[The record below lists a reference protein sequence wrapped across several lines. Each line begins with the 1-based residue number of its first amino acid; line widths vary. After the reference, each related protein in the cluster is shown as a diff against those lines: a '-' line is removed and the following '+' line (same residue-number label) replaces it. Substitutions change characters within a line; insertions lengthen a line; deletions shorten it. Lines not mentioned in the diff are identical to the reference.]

1 MLKEYL
7 ESIKDLTPESNEL
20 THRTFL
26 QILLIS
32 LKDDFN
38 TEFKIE
44 HEPKKDKQGG
54 QPDFRVSYQGLNI
67 GYIENKRVGTDL
79 IQLLKSDQILKYLE
93 LNPNLML
100 TDYLN
105 FVWVGKDENNA
116 PLIKK
121 EISVSS
127 LDELSK
133 PLKPNPQTECD
144 LVELFKSFFNYE
156 AAPIT
161 NAKDFATHLSAPTK
175 YLKDALIQYQEKAQV
190 SSIFNNFKEYLY
202 EELSFEDFSDALAQ
216 TLTYS
221 LFLAKLNHPFEKIN
235 LDNVRS
241 SIPENFAVIREMA
254 DFLKKL
260 DAIKEI
266 QWLLDEILSLI
277 NHVNM
282 DSIIKDLNDDKDP
295 YLHFYE
301 TFLSAYDPK
310 LREKK
315 GVYYTPDSVVKFI
328 INALDSL
335 LKTHFKDAPLGLK
348 SALDNENIK
357 LLDFATGTGTFLL
370 EAFRKALETR
380 KTSDGGT
387 STKEDK
393 YQNLLKQFYGF
404 EYLIAPYAIAHLNLS
419 QAFKE
424 EFKKPLKE
432 NDALQII
439 LTNTLIQPSE
449 IAADRGLQPIFEKEL
464 KSAQEIKKDE
474 KILIIT
480 GNPPYSG
487 ASSNE
492 GLFEWE
498 VRATYGIEPEFQTIE
513 IERNVKLTD
522 KIKKLLKNI
531 QTQNE
536 GDKSV
541 KNTNKDALKN
551 LKKLHSKY
559 KLQKEKNPK
568 WLLDDYVKFMRFAQN
583 KIESLG
589 HGLFGFISNNA
600 FLDNPTFRGLRR
612 SLLECYDELYI
623 LNLHGNARKKEETPQ
638 GAKDENVF
646 NIMQG
651 VSINLFVKKAQATKQ
666 KILQKIYYYDVYG
679 ERAEKY
685 DFLAQNDLNSIEWL
699 ELAPREP
706 FYLLIPQKTS
716 LLDEYEQGFSVQDM
730 FQVGSTGIC
739 SQRDHVV
746 FHKDKESLLKLLK
759 DFSTLEPSEL
769 RRIYNIKK
777 DGRDWRLEYAIKDV
791 KANANNLEEY
801 IVSCQ
806 YRPFDFY
813 YTYYTGKSKS
823 FIAYPRG
830 EVFKHMLPPP
840 TNPKTPNQTCKNV
853 ALNIARQSKMH
864 GEWRYVMAHKELV
877 DINLIASAGSMG
889 VGYNYPICQFNNP
902 NYTENFTPEFRSFI
916 DKHYNHSFEPLEV
929 LGYIYALLY
938 SPNYRK
944 RYEEFLKADYP
955 KILFTNNKDLFRVL
969 SLLGIEL
976 IGLHVLNQES
986 LNHSFEKLKDA
997 TIGGSYYKEAHE
1009 RNPIIKK
1016 PSYNEPEQRLYI
1028 NHSAY
1033 FRGVSEEIYNY
1044 MIGGYGVLDKYLKSH
1059 KNESCN
1065 FDHVSNIIKVIARTI
1080 EIQKT
1085 LGFLTSDLPH
1095 LKGNDSQALMQEI
1108 LQNPP
1113 PPPHLIPI
1121 SPLSYRAKPK
1131 PSEILTLMPHSSAK
1145 KQAITISI
1153 AEAEVQPSLYSVLP
1167 NLALICDR
1175 GSKVSPISN
1184 VFVTNMLC
1192 DLHVNGS
1199 GSYAFLLYRLE

>member
-7 ESIKDLTPESNEL
+7 EGIKDITPESNEL
-20 THRTFL
+20 THRLFL
-26 QILLIS
+26 HNLLKN

-38 TEFKIE
+38 KEFKIE
-44 HEPKKDKQGG
+44 HEPNRDKQGG
-54 QPDFRVSYQGLNI
+54 QPDFRISYQGLNI

-79 IQLLKSDQILKYLE
+79 RKIVESEKSKQILKYLE

-105 FVWVGKDENNA
+105 FMWVGKDEENK
-116 PLIKK
+116 PLIKR
-121 EISVSS
+121 EISVAS

-133 PLKPNPQTECD
+133 PLKPNPQTERD
-144 LVELFKSFFNYE
+144 LIELFRGFFNHE
-156 AAPIT
+156 VAPIT

-175 YLKDALIQYQEKAQV
+175 YLKDALIVYQKDTHV

-202 EELSFEDFSDALAQ
+202 EELSFEDFSDAFAQ

-221 LFLAKLNHPFEKIN
+221 LFIAKLNHPFEKIN

-266 QWLLDEILSLI
+266 QWLLNEILSLI
-277 NHVNM
+277 NHVDM
-282 DSIIKDLNDDKDP
+282 DSILKDLNDDKDP

-370 EAFRKALETR
+370 EAFRKALETK
-380 KTSDGGT
+380 KTIDGGI

-432 NDALQII
+432 NGALKII

-449 IAADRGLQPIFEKEL
+449 IAAYRGLSPIFEKEL
-464 KSAQEIKKDE
+464 SNAQEIKKNE

-498 VRATYGIEPEFQTIE
+498 VKATYGIEPEFQE
-513 IERNVKLTD
+513 IETKKNIKLTD
-522 KIKKLLKNI
+522 EIQTLLNNI
-531 QTQNE
+531 QKQKE
-536 GDKSV
+536 SGS
-541 KNTNKDALKN
+541 KNALKE
-551 LKKLHSKY
+551 LKSLHSKY
-559 KLQKEKNPK
+559 KLDEKNPK

-666 KILQKIYYYDVYG
+666 KICYYDVYG

-685 DFLAQNDLNSIEWL
+685 AFLAQNDLNSIEWL

-706 FYLLIPQKTS
+706 FYLLIPQETP
-716 LLDEYEQGFSVQDM
+716 LLEEYEQGFSVQEM
-730 FQVGSTGIC
+730 FQISSVGIATG
-739 SQRDHVV
+739 
-746 FHKDKESLLKLLK
+746 KDRIFIANNTESLKEQVLKYCNEFNEQCVK
-759 DFSTLEPSEL
+759 D
-769 RRIYNIKK
+769 IH
-777 DGRDWRLEYAIKDV
+777 
-791 KANANNLEEY
+791 
-801 IVSCQ
+801 
-806 YRPFDFY
+806 YRPFDIRKVY
-813 YTYYTGKSKS
+813 YDTKKLERARENT
-823 FIAYPRG
+823 
-830 EVFKHMLPPP
+830 FKHMLPPP
-840 TNPKTPNQTCKNV
+840 QQTLK
-853 ALNIARQSKMH
+853 H
-864 GEWRYVMAHKELV
+864 
-877 DINLIASAGSMG
+877 
-889 VGYNYPICQFNNP
+889 PI
-902 NYTENFTPEFRSFI
+902 
-916 DKHYNHSFEPLEV
+916 K
-929 LGYIYALLY
+929 
-938 SPNYRK
+938 
-944 RYEEFLKADYP
+944 
-955 KILFTNNKDLFRVL
+955 
-969 SLLGIEL
+969 
-976 IGLHVLNQES
+976 
-986 LNHSFEKLKDA
+986 
-997 TIGGSYYKEAHE
+997 
-1009 RNPIIKK
+1009 
-1016 PSYNEPEQRLYI
+1016 
-1028 NHSAY
+1028 
-1033 FRGVSEEIYNY
+1033 
-1044 MIGGYGVLDKYLKSH
+1044 
-1059 KNESCN
+1059 
-1065 FDHVSNIIKVIARTI
+1065 
-1080 EIQKT
+1080 
-1085 LGFLTSDLPH
+1085 
-1095 LKGNDSQALMQEI
+1095 
-1108 LQNPP
+1108 
-1113 PPPHLIPI
+1113 
-1121 SPLSYRAKPK
+1121 RAK
-1131 PSEILTLMPHSSAK
+1131 
-1145 KQAITISI
+1145 IS
-1153 AEAEVQPSLYSVLP
+1153 
-1167 NLALICDR
+1167 R
-1175 GSKVSPISN
+1175 
-1184 VFVTNMLC
+1184 
-1192 DLHVNGS
+1192 
-1199 GSYAFLLYRLE
+1199 

>member
-7 ESIKDLTPESNEL
+7 ESIKDITPEKNEL
-20 THRTFL
+20 THRLFL
-26 QILLIS
+26 HNLLDG
-32 LKDDFN
+32 LKDHFN
-38 TEFKIE
+38 KEFKIE
-44 HEPKKDKQGG
+44 HEPKRDQAS
-54 QPDFRVSYQGLNI
+54 QPDFRVSFQGLNI

-79 IQLLKSDQILKYLE
+79 RKIVESEKSDQILKYLE

-105 FVWVGKDENNA
+105 FMWVGKDENNA

-121 EISVSS
+121 EISVAS

-133 PLKPNPQTECD
+133 PQPKPQTERD
-144 LVELFKSFFNYE
+144 LIELFKSFFNYE

-175 YLKDALIQYQEKAQV
+175 YLKDALITYQKDDQV

-202 EELSFEDFSDALAQ
+202 EELSFEDFSDAFAQ

-241 SIPENFAVIREMA
+241 SIPKNFAVIREMA

-260 DAIKEI
+260 DEIKEI
-266 QWLLDEILSLI
+266 QWLLNEILSLI
-277 NHVNM
+277 NHVDM
-282 DSIIKDLNDDKDP
+282 GSIIKDLNDDKDP

-310 LREKK
+310 LRESK

-449 IAADRGLQPIFEKEL
+449 IVAYRGLSPIFEKEL
-464 KSAQEIKKDE
+464 SNAQEIKKNE

-498 VRATYGIEPEFQTIE
+498 VKATYGIEPEFQTIE
-513 IERNVKLTD
+513 IEKNVKLTD
-522 KIKKLLKNI
+522 KIKTLLNNI
-531 QTQNE
+531 QTQKESGSQN
-536 GDKSV
+536 
-541 KNTNKDALKN
+541 ALKK

-583 KIESLG
+583 KIKSLG

-646 NIMQG
+646 NIKQG
-651 VSINLFVKKAQATKQ
+651 VSINLFVKKAQTTKQ
-666 KILQKIYYYDVYG
+666 KIHYYDVYG
-679 ERAEKY
+679 QRAEKY
-685 DFLAQNDLNSIEWL
+685 AFLAQNDLNSIEWL
-699 ELAPREP
+699 EIAPRAP
-706 FYLLIPQKTS
+706 FYLLLPLKTP

-769 RRIYNIKK
+769 RRKYNIKK

-840 TNPKTPNQTCKNV
+840 PPN
-853 ALNIARQSKMH
+853 
-864 GEWRYVMAHKELV
+864 
-877 DINLIASAGSMG
+877 
-889 VGYNYPICQFNNP
+889 
-902 NYTENFTPEFRSFI
+902 
-916 DKHYNHSFEPLEV
+916 
-929 LGYIYALLY
+929 
-938 SPNYRK
+938 
-944 RYEEFLKADYP
+944 
-955 KILFTNNKDLFRVL
+955 
-969 SLLGIEL
+969 
-976 IGLHVLNQES
+976 
-986 LNHSFEKLKDA
+986 
-997 TIGGSYYKEAHE
+997 
-1009 RNPIIKK
+1009 K
-1016 PSYNEPEQRLYI
+1016 P
-1028 NHSAY
+1028 
-1033 FRGVSEEIYNY
+1033 
-1044 MIGGYGVLDKYLKSH
+1044 
-1059 KNESCN
+1059 
-1065 FDHVSNIIKVIARTI
+1065 
-1080 EIQKT
+1080 
-1085 LGFLTSDLPH
+1085 
-1095 LKGNDSQALMQEI
+1095 
-1108 LQNPP
+1108 
-1113 PPPHLIPI
+1113 
-1121 SPLSYRAKPK
+1121 
-1131 PSEILTLMPHSSAK
+1131 
-1145 KQAITISI
+1145 
-1153 AEAEVQPSLYSVLP
+1153 
-1167 NLALICDR
+1167 
-1175 GSKVSPISN
+1175 
-1184 VFVTNMLC
+1184 
-1192 DLHVNGS
+1192 
-1199 GSYAFLLYRLE
+1199 

>member
-7 ESIKDLTPESNEL
+7 ESIKDLTPEKNEL
-20 THRTFL
+20 THRAFL
-26 QILLIS
+26 QILLTS
-32 LKDDFN
+32 LKENFN

-44 HEPKKDKQGG
+44 HEPNRDKQGG

-67 GYIENKRVGTDL
+67 GYIENKKVGTDL
-79 IQLLKSDQILKYLE
+79 SQLLKSDQILKYLE

-105 FVWVGKDENNA
+105 FVWVGKDEENK
-116 PLIKK
+116 PLIKR
-121 EISVSS
+121 EISIAS

-133 PLKPNPQTECD
+133 PLKPNPQTERD
-144 LVELFKSFFNYE
+144 LIELFKSFFNYE
-156 AAPIT
+156 AVPIT

-175 YLKDALIQYQEKAQV
+175 YLKDALIQYQKDTQV
-190 SSIFNNFKEYLY
+190 SSIFKNFKEYLY
-202 EELSFEDFSDALAQ
+202 EELSFEDFSDAFAQ

-221 LFLAKLNHPFEKIN
+221 LFIAKLNHPFEKIN

-241 SIPENFAVIREMA
+241 SIPKNFAVIREMA

-260 DAIKEI
+260 DEIKEI
-266 QWLLDEILSLI
+266 QWLLNEILSSI
-277 NHVNM
+277 NHVDM

-449 IAADRGLQPIFEKEL
+449 IVAYRGLQPIFEKEL

-498 VRATYGIEPEFQTIE
+498 VKATYGIEPEFQTIE
-513 IERNVKLTD
+513 IEKNVKLTD
-522 KIKKLLKNI
+522 KIQKLLNNI
-531 QTQNE
+531 QTQKE

-551 LKKLHSKY
+551 LKSLHSKY
-559 KLQKEKNPK
+559 KLQEEKNPK

-583 KIESLG
+583 KIKSLG

-651 VSINLFVKKAQATKQ
+651 VSINLFVKKAQTTKQ
-666 KILQKIYYYDVYG
+666 KIHYYDVYG
-679 ERAEKY
+679 QRAEKY
-685 DFLAQNDLNSIEWL
+685 AFLAQNDLNSINWL
-699 ELAPREP
+699 ELAPRAP
-706 FYLLIPQKTS
+706 FYLLLPLKTP
-716 LLDEYEQGFSVQDM
+716 LLEEYEQGFSVQEM
-730 FQVGSTGIC
+730 FQVGGTGIC
-739 SQRDHVV
+739 SKRDHVV
-746 FHKDKESLLKLLK
+746 FHKDKESLLKLLE

-769 RRIYNIKK
+769 RRKYDIG
-777 DGRDWRLEYAIKDV
+777 DDSRDWRLNNAIKEV
-791 KANANNLEEY
+791 KTNIKRLEEY

-806 YRPFDFY
+806 YRPFDY
-813 YTYYTGKSKS
+813 RWTYYTPNSRT
-823 FIAYPRG
+823 FLAYPVYD
-830 EVFKHMLPPP
+830 VFKHMLPPP
-840 TNPKTPNQTCKNV
+840 PPN
-853 ALNIARQSKMH
+853 
-864 GEWRYVMAHKELV
+864 
-877 DINLIASAGSMG
+877 
-889 VGYNYPICQFNNP
+889 
-902 NYTENFTPEFRSFI
+902 
-916 DKHYNHSFEPLEV
+916 
-929 LGYIYALLY
+929 
-938 SPNYRK
+938 
-944 RYEEFLKADYP
+944 
-955 KILFTNNKDLFRVL
+955 
-969 SLLGIEL
+969 
-976 IGLHVLNQES
+976 
-986 LNHSFEKLKDA
+986 
-997 TIGGSYYKEAHE
+997 
-1009 RNPIIKK
+1009 K
-1016 PSYNEPEQRLYI
+1016 P
-1028 NHSAY
+1028 
-1033 FRGVSEEIYNY
+1033 
-1044 MIGGYGVLDKYLKSH
+1044 
-1059 KNESCN
+1059 
-1065 FDHVSNIIKVIARTI
+1065 
-1080 EIQKT
+1080 
-1085 LGFLTSDLPH
+1085 
-1095 LKGNDSQALMQEI
+1095 
-1108 LQNPP
+1108 
-1113 PPPHLIPI
+1113 
-1121 SPLSYRAKPK
+1121 
-1131 PSEILTLMPHSSAK
+1131 
-1145 KQAITISI
+1145 
-1153 AEAEVQPSLYSVLP
+1153 
-1167 NLALICDR
+1167 
-1175 GSKVSPISN
+1175 
-1184 VFVTNMLC
+1184 
-1192 DLHVNGS
+1192 
-1199 GSYAFLLYRLE
+1199 

>member
-7 ESIKDLTPESNEL
+7 EDIKDLTFESNEL
-20 THRTFL
+20 THRLFL
-26 QILLIS
+26 HNLLDG
-32 LKDDFN
+32 LKKNFN
-38 TEFKIE
+38 KEFKIE
-44 HEPKKDKQGG
+44 HEPERKQGS
-54 QPDFRVSYQGLNI
+54 QPDFRVSFQGLNI
-67 GYIENKRVGTDL
+67 GYIENKRVGTNL
-79 IQLLKSDQILKYLE
+79 SQLLKSDQILKYLE

-105 FVWVGKDENNA
+105 FVWVGKDEENK
-116 PLIKK
+116 PLIKR
-121 EISVSS
+121 EISIASP
-127 LDELSK
+127 DELSK
-133 PLKPNPQTECD
+133 PIKPNPQTERD
-144 LVELFKSFFNYE
+144 LIEFFKGFFNYE
-156 AAPIT
+156 PAPIT

-175 YLKDALIQYQEKAQV
+175 YLKDALITYQQEDQV
-190 SSIFNNFKEYLY
+190 SSIFKNFKEYLY

-241 SIPENFAVIREMA
+241 SIPKNFAVIREMA

-260 DAIKEI
+260 DEIKEI
-266 QWLLDEILSLI
+266 QWLLNEILSSI
-277 NHVNM
+277 NHVDM
-282 DSIIKDLNDDKDP
+282 DSILKDLNDDKDP

-310 LREKK
+310 LRESK

-474 KILIIT
+474 NILIIT

-487 ASSNE
+487 ASENK

-498 VRATYGIEPEFQTIE
+498 VKATYGIEPEFQTIE
-513 IERNVKLTD
+513 IEKNVKLAD
-522 KIKKLLKNI
+522 KIQTLLKNL
-531 QTQNE
+531 QTQKE
-536 GDKSV
+536 SDSK
-541 KNTNKDALKN
+541 KALKS
-551 LKKLHSKY
+551 LKQLHSKY
-559 KLQKEKNPK
+559 KLQNEKNPK

-583 KIESLG
+583 KIKSLG

-646 NIMQG
+646 SIMQG
-651 VSINLFVKKAQATKQ
+651 VSINLFVKKAQTTKQ
-666 KILQKIYYYDVYG
+666 KIHYYDVYG
-679 ERAEKY
+679 QRAEKY
-685 DFLAQNDLNSIEWL
+685 AFLAQNDLNSIEWL
-699 ELAPREP
+699 EIAPRAP
-706 FYLLIPQKTS
+706 FYLLLPLKTP

-730 FQVGSTGIC
+730 FQISSVGIVT
-739 SQRDHVV
+739 
-746 FHKDKESLLKLLK
+746 
-759 DFSTLEPSEL
+759 
-769 RRIYNIKK
+769 
-777 DGRDWRLEYAIKDV
+777 GRDRIFIANNTGSLKEQVLRYCNEFNEQCIKD
-791 KANANNLEEY
+791 
-801 IVSCQ
+801 IH
-806 YRPFDFY
+806 YRPFDIRKVY
-813 YTYYTGKSKS
+813 YDTKKLERARENT
-823 FIAYPRG
+823 
-830 EVFKHMLPPP
+830 FKHMLPPPP
-840 TNPKTPNQTCKNV
+840 TNPKTPNQTRKNV

-889 VGYNYPICQFNNP
+889 VGYNYPLYQFNNP

-916 DKHYNHSFEPLEV
+916 DKHYSHHFEPLEV

-944 RYEEFLKADYP
+944 RYEDFLKADYP
-955 KILFTNNKDLFRVL
+955 KILFTKNKDLFRVL

-976 IGLHVLNQES
+976 IGLHVLNKES

-997 TIGGSYYKEAHE
+997 TIGESYYKEAHD
-1009 RNPIIKK
+1009 RNPIISKK
-1016 PSYNEPEQRLYI
+1016 PFYNEPEQRLYI

-1033 FRGVSEEIYNY
+1033 FRGVSEEIYHY
-1044 MIGGYGVLDKYLKSH
+1044 MIGGYSVLDKYLKSH
-1059 KNESCN
+1059 KDESCD
-1065 FDHVSNIIKVIARTI
+1065 FDHVSNIIKVIACTI

-1113 PPPHLIPI
+1113 PPPI
-1121 SPLSYRAKPK
+1121 
-1131 PSEILTLMPHSSAK
+1131 
-1145 KQAITISI
+1145 
-1153 AEAEVQPSLYSVLP
+1153 
-1167 NLALICDR
+1167 
-1175 GSKVSPISN
+1175 
-1184 VFVTNMLC
+1184 
-1192 DLHVNGS
+1192 
-1199 GSYAFLLYRLE
+1199 

>member
-7 ESIKDLTPESNEL
+7 ESIKDLTPEKNEL
-20 THRTFL
+20 THRLFL
-26 QILLIS
+26 HNLLDK
-32 LKDDFN
+32 LKNHFN
-38 TEFKIE
+38 KEFKIE
-44 HEPKKDKQGG
+44 HEPKRDQGS
-54 QPDFRVSYQGLNI
+54 QPDFRVSFQGLNI
-67 GYIENKRVGTDL
+67 GYIENKKAGTDL
-79 IQLLKSDQILKYLE
+79 RKIVESEKSVQILKYLE

-105 FVWVGKDENNA
+105 FMWVGKDENNA

-121 EISVSS
+121 EISVAS

-133 PLKPNPQTECD
+133 PLKPNPQTERD
-144 LVELFKSFFNYE
+144 LIEFFKGFFNYE

-161 NAKDFATHLSAPTK
+161 NAKDFATHLSTPTK
-175 YLKDALIQYQEKAQV
+175 YLKDALIIYQQEDQV
-190 SSIFNNFKEYLY
+190 SSIFKNFKEYLY
-202 EELSFEDFSDALAQ
+202 EELSFEDFSDAFAQ

-241 SIPENFAVIREMA
+241 SIPKNFAVIREMA

-266 QWLLDEILSLI
+266 QWLLNEILSLI
-277 NHVNM
+277 NHVDM
-282 DSIIKDLNDDKDP
+282 DSILKDLNDDKDP

-348 SALDNENIK
+348 SALDNKNIK

-449 IAADRGLQPIFEKEL
+449 IVAYRGLNPIFEKEL

-474 KILIIT
+474 NILIIT

-498 VRATYGIEPEFQTIE
+498 VKATYGIEPEFQTIE
-513 IERNVKLTD
+513 IERNSKLAD
-522 KIKKLLKNI
+522 KIQTLLNSVQIQKQSGSKNALKELKN
-531 QTQNE
+531 
-536 GDKSV
+536 
-541 KNTNKDALKN
+541 
-551 LKKLHSKY
+551 LHSKY
-559 KLQKEKNPK
+559 KLQNEKNPK

-583 KIESLG
+583 KIKSLG

-623 LNLHGNARKKEETPQ
+623 LNLHGNARKKEKTPQ

-651 VSINLFVKKAQATKQ
+651 VSINLFVKKVQTTKP
-666 KILQKIYYYDVYG
+666 KIYYYDVYG

-685 DFLAQNDLNSIEWL
+685 AFLAQNDLDSIEWL

-706 FYLLIPQKTS
+706 FYLLLPLKTP
-716 LLDEYEQGFSVQDM
+716 LLEEYEQGFSVKDM
-730 FQVGSTGIC
+730 FQISSVGIVTG
-739 SQRDHVV
+739 RDHVI

-769 RRIYNIKK
+769 RRIYKIKK
-777 DGRDWRLEYAIKDV
+777 DSRDWRLEYAIKDI
-791 KANANNLEEY
+791 KANADNLEKY

-823 FIAYPRG
+823 FIAYPRD
-830 EVFKHMLPPP
+830 EVFKHML
-840 TNPKTPNQTCKNV
+840 
-853 ALNIARQSKMH
+853 
-864 GEWRYVMAHKELV
+864 
-877 DINLIASAGSMG
+877 
-889 VGYNYPICQFNNP
+889 
-902 NYTENFTPEFRSFI
+902 
-916 DKHYNHSFEPLEV
+916 
-929 LGYIYALLY
+929 
-938 SPNYRK
+938 
-944 RYEEFLKADYP
+944 
-955 KILFTNNKDLFRVL
+955 
-969 SLLGIEL
+969 
-976 IGLHVLNQES
+976 
-986 LNHSFEKLKDA
+986 
-997 TIGGSYYKEAHE
+997 
-1009 RNPIIKK
+1009 
-1016 PSYNEPEQRLYI
+1016 
-1028 NHSAY
+1028 
-1033 FRGVSEEIYNY
+1033 
-1044 MIGGYGVLDKYLKSH
+1044 
-1059 KNESCN
+1059 
-1065 FDHVSNIIKVIARTI
+1065 
-1080 EIQKT
+1080 
-1085 LGFLTSDLPH
+1085 
-1095 LKGNDSQALMQEI
+1095 
-1108 LQNPP
+1108 
-1113 PPPHLIPI
+1113 
-1121 SPLSYRAKPK
+1121 
-1131 PSEILTLMPHSSAK
+1131 
-1145 KQAITISI
+1145 
-1153 AEAEVQPSLYSVLP
+1153 
-1167 NLALICDR
+1167 
-1175 GSKVSPISN
+1175 
-1184 VFVTNMLC
+1184 
-1192 DLHVNGS
+1192 
-1199 GSYAFLLYRLE
+1199 

>member
-7 ESIKDLTPESNEL
+7 ESIKDLTPEKNEH
-20 THRTFL
+20 THRAFL
-26 QILLIS
+26 ENLLIS
-32 LKDDFN
+32 LKENFN
-38 TEFKIE
+38 KEFKIE
-44 HEPKKDKQGG
+44 HEPKRDKRGG
-54 QPDFRVSYQGLNI
+54 QPDFRISYQGLNI

-79 IQLLKSDQILKYLE
+79 RKIVESEKSKQILKYLE

-105 FVWVGKDENNA
+105 FVWVGKDENNE
-116 PLIKK
+116 PLIKR
-121 EISVSS
+121 EISIAS

-133 PLKPNPQTECD
+133 PLKPNPQTERD
-144 LVELFKSFFNYE
+144 LIELFKSFFNYE

-175 YLKDALIQYQEKAQV
+175 YLKDALIQYQKDTQV
-190 SSIFNNFKEYLY
+190 SSIFKNFKEYLY
-202 EELSFEDFSDALAQ
+202 EELSFEDFSDAFAQ

-241 SIPENFAVIREMA
+241 SIPKNFAVIREMA

-266 QWLLDEILSLI
+266 QWLLNEILSLI
-277 NHVNM
+277 NHVDM

-310 LREKK
+310 LRESK

-370 EAFRKALETR
+370 EAFRKVLETR

-449 IAADRGLQPIFEKEL
+449 IAADRGLSPIFEKEL
-464 KSAQEIKKDE
+464 SNAQKIKKDE

-498 VRATYGIEPEFQTIE
+498 VKATYGIEPEFQTIE
-513 IERNVKLTD
+513 TKKNVKLTD
-522 KIKKLLKNI
+522 EIQTLLDNIQKQKESGSKNALKELKN
-531 QTQNE
+531 
-536 GDKSV
+536 
-541 KNTNKDALKN
+541 
-551 LKKLHSKY
+551 LHSKY

-589 HGLFGFISNNA
+589 HGIFGFISNNA
-600 FLDNPTFRGLRR
+600 FLDNPTFRGLRH

-666 KILQKIYYYDVYG
+666 KIHYHDVYG

-685 DFLAQNDLNSIEWL
+685 AFLAQNDLNSIEWL
-699 ELAPREP
+699 EIAPREP
-706 FYLLIPQKTS
+706 FYLLIPQETP
-716 LLDEYEQGFSVQDM
+716 LLDEYEQGFSVQHM
-730 FQVGSTGIC
+730 FQVGGTGIC
-739 SQRDHVV
+739 SKRDHVV

-769 RRIYNIKK
+769 RGIY
-777 DGRDWRLEYAIKDV
+777 DIKDTEGWKLGRAIENV
-791 KANANNLEEY
+791 KKNQHELEKY
-801 IVSCQ
+801 IVLCQ
-806 YRPFDFY
+806 YRPFDY
-813 YTYYTGKSKS
+813 RWTYYTDKSCG
-823 FIAYPRG
+823 FLARPVYD
-830 EVFKHMLPPP
+830 VFKHMLPPP
-840 TNPKTPNQTCKNV
+840 PPN
-853 ALNIARQSKMH
+853 
-864 GEWRYVMAHKELV
+864 
-877 DINLIASAGSMG
+877 
-889 VGYNYPICQFNNP
+889 
-902 NYTENFTPEFRSFI
+902 
-916 DKHYNHSFEPLEV
+916 
-929 LGYIYALLY
+929 
-938 SPNYRK
+938 
-944 RYEEFLKADYP
+944 
-955 KILFTNNKDLFRVL
+955 
-969 SLLGIEL
+969 
-976 IGLHVLNQES
+976 
-986 LNHSFEKLKDA
+986 
-997 TIGGSYYKEAHE
+997 
-1009 RNPIIKK
+1009 K
-1016 PSYNEPEQRLYI
+1016 P
-1028 NHSAY
+1028 
-1033 FRGVSEEIYNY
+1033 
-1044 MIGGYGVLDKYLKSH
+1044 
-1059 KNESCN
+1059 
-1065 FDHVSNIIKVIARTI
+1065 
-1080 EIQKT
+1080 
-1085 LGFLTSDLPH
+1085 
-1095 LKGNDSQALMQEI
+1095 
-1108 LQNPP
+1108 
-1113 PPPHLIPI
+1113 
-1121 SPLSYRAKPK
+1121 
-1131 PSEILTLMPHSSAK
+1131 
-1145 KQAITISI
+1145 
-1153 AEAEVQPSLYSVLP
+1153 
-1167 NLALICDR
+1167 
-1175 GSKVSPISN
+1175 
-1184 VFVTNMLC
+1184 
-1192 DLHVNGS
+1192 
-1199 GSYAFLLYRLE
+1199 

>member
-1 MLKEYL
+1 M
-7 ESIKDLTPESNEL
+7 
-20 THRTFL
+20 
-26 QILLIS
+26 
-32 LKDDFN
+32 
-38 TEFKIE
+38 
-44 HEPKKDKQGG
+44 
-54 QPDFRVSYQGLNI
+54 
-67 GYIENKRVGTDL
+67 
-79 IQLLKSDQILKYLE
+79 
-93 LNPNLML
+93 
-100 TDYLN
+100 
-105 FVWVGKDENNA
+105 
-116 PLIKK
+116 
-121 EISVSS
+121 
-127 LDELSK
+127 
-133 PLKPNPQTECD
+133 
-144 LVELFKSFFNYE
+144 
-156 AAPIT
+156 
-161 NAKDFATHLSAPTK
+161 
-175 YLKDALIQYQEKAQV
+175 QV
-190 SSIFNNFKEYLY
+190 SSIFKNFKEYLY
-202 EELSFEDFSDALAQ
+202 EELSFEDFSDAFAQ

-221 LFLAKLNHPFEKIN
+221 LFIAKLNHPFEKIN

-241 SIPENFAVIREMA
+241 SIPKNFAVIREMA

-277 NHVNM
+277 NHVDM

-301 TFLSAYDPK
+301 TFLSAYDSK

-449 IAADRGLQPIFEKEL
+449 IVAYRGLSPIFEKEL
-464 KSAQEIKKDE
+464 SNAQEIKKNE
-474 KILIIT
+474 NILIIT

-487 ASSNE
+487 ASENK

-498 VRATYGIEPEFQTIE
+498 VKATYGIEPEFQTIE
-513 IERNVKLTD
+513 IEKNIKLTD
-522 KIKKLLKNI
+522 KIQTLLKNI
-531 QTQNE
+531 QTQKE
-536 GDKSV
+536 SGS
-541 KNTNKDALKN
+541 KND
-551 LKKLHSKY
+551 LKKLKSLHSKY

-646 NIMQG
+646 NIKQG
-651 VSINLFVKKAQATKQ
+651 VSINLFVKKAQTTKP
-666 KILQKIYYYDVYG
+666 KIFYYDVYG

-685 DFLAQNDLNSIEWL
+685 AFLAQNDLNSIEWL

-706 FYLLIPQKTS
+706 FYLLIPQETP
-716 LLDEYEQGFSVQDM
+716 LLEEYEQGFSVQEM

-739 SQRDHVV
+739 SKRDHVV

-769 RRIYNIKK
+769 RRKYDIG
-777 DGRDWRLEYAIKDV
+777 DDSRDWRLNNAIKEV

-806 YRPFDFY
+806 YRPFDY
-813 YTYYTGKSKS
+813 RWTYYTSNS
-823 FIAYPRG
+823 RTFLAYPVYN
-830 EVFKHMLPPP
+830 VFKHMLPPL
-840 TNPKTPNQTCKNV
+840 TNPKTPNQTRKNV
-853 ALNIARQSKMH
+853 VLITSRRFCQSQK
-864 GEWRYVMAHKELV
+864 
-877 DINLIASAGSMG
+877 SG
-889 VGYNYPICQFNNP
+889 VGFVSNKISDLCTWTCPGMEGGDYVNPLYHNP

-916 DKHYNHSFEPLEV
+916 DKHYSHPFEPLEV

-944 RYEEFLKADYP
+944 RYEDFLKADYP
-955 KILFTNNKDLFRVL
+955 KILFTNNKDLFRAL

-976 IGLHVLNQES
+976 IGLHVLNKES

-997 TIGGSYYKEAHE
+997 TIGESCYKEVHD
-1009 RNPIIKK
+1009 RIIKK
-1016 PSYNEPEQRLYI
+1016 PAYNEPEQRLYI

-1033 FRGVSEEIYNY
+1033 FRGVSEEIYHY
-1044 MIGGYGVLDKYLKSH
+1044 MIGGYGVLEKYLKSH
-1059 KNESCN
+1059 KNEPCD

-1113 PPPHLIPI
+1113 PPPFNANI
-1121 SPLSYRAKPK
+1121 
-1131 PSEILTLMPHSSAK
+1131 
-1145 KQAITISI
+1145 
-1153 AEAEVQPSLYSVLP
+1153 
-1167 NLALICDR
+1167 ALILSRQAKAIGD
-1175 GSKVSPISN
+1175 
-1184 VFVTNMLC
+1184 F
-1192 DLHVNGS
+1192 D
-1199 GSYAFLLYRLE
+1199 

>member
-7 ESIKDLTPESNEL
+7 ESIKDLTPESNEH
-20 THRTFL
+20 THRAFL
-26 QILLIS
+26 QNLLKG
-32 LKDDFN
+32 LKDNFN
-38 TEFKIE
+38 KEFKIE
-44 HEPKKDKQGG
+44 HEPKKDKQWG

-79 IQLLKSDQILKYLE
+79 RQLLESEKSDQILKYLE

-105 FVWVGKDENNA
+105 FVWVGKDEENK
-116 PLIKK
+116 PLIKR
-121 EISVSS
+121 EISVAS

-133 PLKPNPQTECD
+133 PLKPKPQTERD
-144 LVELFKSFFNYE
+144 LIEFFRGFFNHE

-161 NAKDFATHLSAPTK
+161 NAKDFATHLSTPTK
-175 YLKDALIQYQEKAQV
+175 YLKDALIQYQKDDQV
-190 SSIFNNFKEYLY
+190 SSIFKNFKEYLY
-202 EELSFEDFSDALAQ
+202 EELSFEDFSDAFAQ

-221 LFLAKLNHPFEKIN
+221 LFLAKLNHPFEKIDLN
-235 LDNVRS
+235 NVRS
-241 SIPENFAVIREMA
+241 SIPKNFAVIREMA

-266 QWLLDEILSLI
+266 QWLLNEILSLI
-277 NHVNM
+277 NHVDM

-315 GVYYTPDSVVKFI
+315 GVYYTPDSVVEFI

-370 EAFRKALETR
+370 EAFRKALEVR

-432 NDALQII
+432 NDALKII

-449 IAADRGLQPIFEKEL
+449 IVAYRGLSPIFEKEL
-464 KSAQEIKKDE
+464 SSAQEIKKNE
-474 KILIIT
+474 NILIIT

-498 VRATYGIEPEFQTIE
+498 VKATYGIEPEFQTKE
-513 IERNVKLTD
+513 IEKNVKLTD
-522 KIKKLLKNI
+522 KIQTLLKNV
-531 QTQNE
+531 QKQKE
-536 GDKSV
+536 GSS
-541 KNTNKDALKN
+541 KDALKA
-551 LKKLHSKY
+551 LKSLHSKY

-666 KILQKIYYYDVYG
+666 KIHYYDVYG
-679 ERAEKY
+679 GRAEKY
-685 DFLAQNDLNSIEWL
+685 AFLAQHDLDSIEWL

-706 FYLLIPQKTS
+706 FYLLIPQETP
-716 LLDEYEQGFSVQDM
+716 LLEEYEQGFSVHEV
-730 FQVGSTGIC
+730 FQISSVGIVTG
-739 SQRDHVV
+739 
-746 FHKDKESLLKLLK
+746 KDKIFIANNTESLKEQVLKYCNEFNEQCVK
-759 DFSTLEPSEL
+759 D
-769 RRIYNIKK
+769 IH
-777 DGRDWRLEYAIKDV
+777 
-791 KANANNLEEY
+791 
-801 IVSCQ
+801 
-806 YRPFDFY
+806 YRPFDIRKVY
-813 YTYYTGKSKS
+813 YDTKKLERARENT
-823 FIAYPRG
+823 
-830 EVFKHMLPPP
+830 FKHMLPPP
-840 TNPKTPNQTCKNV
+840 QQTLK
-853 ALNIARQSKMH
+853 H
-864 GEWRYVMAHKELV
+864 
-877 DINLIASAGSMG
+877 
-889 VGYNYPICQFNNP
+889 PI
-902 NYTENFTPEFRSFI
+902 
-916 DKHYNHSFEPLEV
+916 K
-929 LGYIYALLY
+929 
-938 SPNYRK
+938 
-944 RYEEFLKADYP
+944 
-955 KILFTNNKDLFRVL
+955 
-969 SLLGIEL
+969 
-976 IGLHVLNQES
+976 
-986 LNHSFEKLKDA
+986 
-997 TIGGSYYKEAHE
+997 
-1009 RNPIIKK
+1009 
-1016 PSYNEPEQRLYI
+1016 
-1028 NHSAY
+1028 
-1033 FRGVSEEIYNY
+1033 
-1044 MIGGYGVLDKYLKSH
+1044 
-1059 KNESCN
+1059 
-1065 FDHVSNIIKVIARTI
+1065 
-1080 EIQKT
+1080 
-1085 LGFLTSDLPH
+1085 
-1095 LKGNDSQALMQEI
+1095 
-1108 LQNPP
+1108 
-1113 PPPHLIPI
+1113 
-1121 SPLSYRAKPK
+1121 RAKM
-1131 PSEILTLMPHSSAK
+1131 S
-1145 KQAITISI
+1145 
-1153 AEAEVQPSLYSVLP
+1153 
-1167 NLALICDR
+1167 R
-1175 GSKVSPISN
+1175 
-1184 VFVTNMLC
+1184 
-1192 DLHVNGS
+1192 
-1199 GSYAFLLYRLE
+1199 

>member
-7 ESIKDLTPESNEL
+7 ESIKDLTPEKNEL
-20 THRTFL
+20 THRRFL
-26 QILLIS
+26 HNLLDK
-32 LKDDFN
+32 LKNHFN
-38 TEFKIE
+38 KDLRLNMNLKVK
-44 HEPKKDKQGG
+44 HEPKRDQGS
-54 QPDFRVSYQGLNI
+54 QPDFRVSLQGLSI
-67 GYIENKRVGTDL
+67 GYIENKRVGTNL
-79 IQLLKSDQILKYLE
+79 REQLEKPQILKYLE

-105 FVWVGKDENNA
+105 FMWVGKDENNA
-116 PLIKK
+116 PFIKK
-121 EISVSS
+121 EISVAS

-133 PLKPNPQTECD
+133 PLNPKKQTERD
-144 LVELFKSFFNYE
+144 LIELFKSFFNYE
-156 AAPIT
+156 AAPIA
-161 NAKDFATHLSAPTK
+161 NAKDFATHLSPRTK
-175 YLKDALIQYQEKAQV
+175 YLKDALIQNQEKTQV
-190 SSIFNNFKEYLY
+190 SSIFNNFKAYLY

-221 LFLAKLNHPFEKIN
+221 LFLAKLNHPFEKIDLN
-235 LDNVRS
+235 NVRS
-241 SIPENFAVIREMA
+241 SIPKNFAVIREMA

-260 DAIKEI
+260 DEIQEI
-266 QWLLDEILSLI
+266 QWLLNEILSLI
-277 NHVNM
+277 NHVDM
-282 DSIIKDLNDDKDP
+282 GSILKDLNDDKDP

-310 LREKK
+310 LRESK

-335 LKTHFKDAPLGLK
+335 LKTRFKDAPLGLK

-393 YQNLLKQFYGF
+393 YQNLLKQFYRF

-432 NDALQII
+432 DDALKII

-474 KILIIT
+474 NILIIT

-498 VRATYGIEPEFQTIE
+498 VKATYGIDPKFQTIE
-513 IERNVKLTD
+513 IEKNVKLTD
-522 KIKKLLKNI
+522 EIQTLLNNI
-531 QTQNE
+531 QTQKQS
-536 GDKSV
+536 GS
-541 KNTNKDALKN
+541 KDALKE
-551 LKKLHSKY
+551 LKNLHSKY
-559 KLQKEKNPK
+559 KLQNEKNPK
-568 WLLDDYVKFMRFAQN
+568 WLLDDYMKFMRFAQN

-623 LNLHGNARKKEETPQ
+623 LNLHGNARKKEKTPQ

-646 NIMQG
+646 DIMQG
-651 VSINLFVKKAQATKQ
+651 VSINLFVKKAQITKP
-666 KILQKIYYYDVYG
+666 KIHYYDVYG
-679 ERAEKY
+679 QRAEKY
-685 DFLAQNDLNSIEWL
+685 DFLARHDLNSIEWL
-699 ELAPREP
+699 ELTPREP
-706 FYLLIPQKTS
+706 FYSLLPLETS
-716 LLDEYEQGFSVQDM
+716 LLNEYEQGFSVQDM
-730 FQVGSTGIC
+730 FQVSSVGIVTG
-739 SQRDHVV
+739 RDRI
-746 FHKDKESLLKLLK
+746 FIANNTESLKEQVLKYCNE
-759 DFSTLEPSEL
+759 FNEQ
-769 RRIYNIKK
+769 Y
-777 DGRDWRLEYAIKDV
+777 IKD
-791 KANANNLEEY
+791 
-801 IVSCQ
+801 IH
-806 YRPFDFY
+806 YRPFDIRKVY
-813 YTYYTGKSKS
+813 YDTKKLERARENTL
-823 FIAYPRG
+823 
-830 EVFKHMLPPP
+830 KHMLPPP
-840 TNPKTPNQTCKNV
+840 TNPKTPNQTRKNV
-853 ALNIARQSKMH
+853 ALNTPRQLKNNDKS
-864 GEWRYVMAHKELV
+864 WTQCFISSN
-877 DINLIASAGSMG
+877 INDQGLSSGGNGAG
-889 VGYNYPICQFNNP
+889 VNYPLYQLRDP

-916 DKHYNHSFEPLEV
+916 DKHYNHPFEPLEI

-944 RYEEFLKADYP
+944 RYEDFLKADYP
-955 KILFTNNKDLFRVL
+955 KILFTKNKDLFRVL

-976 IGLHVLNQES
+976 IGLHVLNKES
-986 LNHSFEKLKDA
+986 LNYSFEKLKDA
-997 TIGGSYYKEAHE
+997 TIGESCYKDE

-1016 PSYNEPEQRLYI
+1016 PSHNEPEQRLYI

-1033 FRGVSEEIYNY
+1033 FRGVSKEIHDYR
-1044 MIGGYGVLDKYLKSH
+1044 IGGYGVLDKYLKSH

-1065 FDHVSNIIKVIARTI
+1065 FDHVSNIIKIIARTI

-1108 LQNPP
+1108 LHNPP
-1113 PPPHLIPI
+1113 PPFN
-1121 SPLSYRAKPK
+1121 
-1131 PSEILTLMPHSSAK
+1131 TN
-1145 KQAITISI
+1145 T
-1153 AEAEVQPSLYSVLP
+1153 
-1167 NLALICDR
+1167 ALIVSRQAKAIGELDFDAASISKEASDNNIYRR
-1175 GSKVSPISN
+1175 GGG
-1184 VFVTNMLC
+1184 T
-1192 DLHVNGS
+1192 
-1199 GSYAFLLYRLE
+1199 AFPLFCLA

>member
-7 ESIKDLTPESNEL
+7 ESIKDLTPEKNEL
-20 THRTFL
+20 THRLFL
-26 QILLIS
+26 HNLLDK
-32 LKDDFN
+32 LKNHFN
-38 TEFKIE
+38 KEFKIE
-44 HEPKKDKQGG
+44 HEPERKQGS
-54 QPDFRVSYQGLNI
+54 QPDFRISYQGLNI

-79 IQLLKSDQILKYLE
+79 RKIVESEKNKQILKYLE

-105 FVWVGKDENNA
+105 FVWVGKDENNE

-121 EISVSS
+121 EISVAS

-133 PLKPNPQTECD
+133 PLKPNPQTERD
-144 LVELFKSFFNYE
+144 LIGFFRGFFNYE

-161 NAKDFATHLSAPTK
+161 NAKDFATHLSVPTK
-175 YLKDALIQYQEKAQV
+175 YLKDALIQYQKDDQV
-190 SSIFNNFKEYLY
+190 SSIFKNFKEYLY
-202 EELSFEDFSDALAQ
+202 EELSFEDFSDAFAQ

-221 LFLAKLNHPFEKIN
+221 LFLAKLNHPCEKIN

-241 SIPENFAVIREMA
+241 SIPKNFAVIREMA

-260 DAIKEI
+260 DVIKEI
-266 QWLLDEILSLI
+266 QWLLNEILSLI
-277 NHVNM
+277 NHVDM
-282 DSIIKDLNDDKDP
+282 DSILKDLNDDKDP

-370 EAFRKALETR
+370 EAFRKALEVR

-404 EYLIAPYAIAHLNLS
+404 EYLIAPYTIAHLNLS
-419 QAFKE
+419 QAFKQ

-449 IAADRGLQPIFEKEL
+449 IVACRGLQPIFEKEL
-464 KSAQEIKKDE
+464 KSAQEIKENE

-498 VRATYGIEPEFQTIE
+498 VKATYGIEPEFQTIE
-513 IERNVKLTD
+513 IEKNIKLTD
-522 KIKKLLKNI
+522 KIQTLLKNI
-531 QTQNE
+531 QTQKE
-536 GDKSV
+536 SGS
-541 KNTNKDALKN
+541 KND
-551 LKKLHSKY
+551 LKKLKSLHSKY

-623 LNLHGNARKKEETPQ
+623 LNLHGNARKKEKTPQ

-651 VSINLFVKKAQATKQ
+651 VSINLFVKKAQTTKK
-666 KILQKIYYYDVYG
+666 KIFYYDVYG
-679 ERAEKY
+679 GRAEKY
-685 DFLAQNDLNSIEWL
+685 AFLAQHDLNSIEWL

-706 FYLLIPQKTS
+706 FYLLLPQKTP
-716 LLDEYEQGFSVQDM
+716 LLEEYEQGFSVQEV

-746 FHKDKESLLKLLK
+746 FHKNKESLLKLLK

-769 RRIYNIKK
+769 RRVYNIKK
-777 DGRDWRLEYAIKDV
+777 DGRDWRLEYAIKDI

-889 VGYNYPICQFNNP
+889 VGYNYPLYQFKHP

-916 DKHYNHSFEPLEV
+916 DKHYSHHFEPLEV

-944 RYEEFLKADYP
+944 RYEDFLKADYP
-955 KILFTNNKDLFRVL
+955 KILFTNNKDLFRAL

-986 LNHSFEKLKDA
+986 LNYSFEKLKDA
-997 TIGGSYYKEAHE
+997 TIGESCYSPSSKSTEAHD

-1016 PSYNEPEQRLYI
+1016 PLHNEPEQRLYI

-1033 FRGVSEEIYNY
+1033 FRGVSEEIYHY

-1059 KNESCN
+1059 KNEPCD
-1065 FDHVSNIIKVIARTI
+1065 FDHVTNIIKVIARTI

-1095 LKGNDSQALMQEI
+1095 LKGNDSKALMQEI

-1113 PPPHLIPI
+1113 PPPPFNTNI
-1121 SPLSYRAKPK
+1121 
-1131 PSEILTLMPHSSAK
+1131 
-1145 KQAITISI
+1145 
-1153 AEAEVQPSLYSVLP
+1153 
-1167 NLALICDR
+1167 ALILSRQAKAIGDFNFDAAFISKEASDNNIYRR
-1175 GSKVSPISN
+1175 GG
-1184 VFVTNMLC
+1184 
-1192 DLHVNGS
+1192 GS
-1199 GSYAFLLYRLE
+1199 AFPLFCIA

>member
-7 ESIKDLTPESNEL
+7 ESIKDLTPEKNEL
-20 THRTFL
+20 THRPSL
-26 QILLIS
+26 YNLLNR
-32 LKDDFN
+32 LKNHFN
-38 TEFKIE
+38 KEFKIE
-44 HEPKKDKQGG
+44 HEPKRDQGS
-54 QPDFRVSYQGLNI
+54 QPDFRVSFQGLNI

-79 IQLLKSDQILKYLE
+79 RQTLKSEKNDQILKYLE

-100 TDYLN
+100 TNYLN
-105 FVWVGKDENNA
+105 FMWVGKDENNA

-121 EISVSS
+121 EISIAS

-133 PLKPNPQTECD
+133 PLKPNPQTERD
-144 LVELFKSFFNYE
+144 LIELFKSFFNYE

-161 NAKDFATHLSAPTK
+161 NAKDFATHLSPRTK
-175 YLKDALIQYQEKAQV
+175 YLKDALIKYQEKTQV
-190 SSIFNNFKEYLY
+190 SSIFKNFKEYLY

-221 LFLAKLNHPFEKIN
+221 LFIAKLNHPFEKIN

-241 SIPENFAVIREMA
+241 SIPKNFAVIREMA

-260 DAIKEI
+260 DEIKEI
-266 QWLLDEILSLI
+266 QWLLNEILSSI
-277 NHVNM
+277 NHVDM
-282 DSIIKDLNDDKDP
+282 DSILKDLNDDKDP

-310 LREKK
+310 LRESK

-335 LKTHFKDAPLGLK
+335 LKTRFKDAPLGLK

-370 EAFRKALETR
+370 EAFRKALEVR
-380 KTSDGGT
+380 KTSDGGI

-419 QAFKE
+419 QAFKQ

-449 IAADRGLQPIFEKEL
+449 IAACRGLSPIFEKEL
-464 KSAQEIKKDE
+464 KSAQEIKRDE

-492 GLFEWE
+492 DLFEWE
-498 VRATYGIEPEFQTIE
+498 VKATYGIEPEFQTIE
-513 IERNVKLTD
+513 IEKKVKLTD
-522 KIKKLLKNI
+522 KIKTLLSSVQI
-531 QTQNE
+531 QKQS
-536 GDKSV
+536 GS
-541 KNTNKDALKN
+541 KDALKN
-551 LKKLHSKY
+551 LKNLHSKY
-559 KLQKEKNPK
+559 KLQNEKNPK

-612 SLLECYDELYI
+612 SLLGCYDELYI

-651 VSINLFVKKAQATKQ
+651 VSINLFVKKAQTTKQ
-666 KILQKIYYYDVYG
+666 KIFYYDVYG

-685 DFLAQNDLNSIEWL
+685 AFLAQNDLNSINWL
-699 ELAPREP
+699 ELTPREP
-706 FYLLIPQKTS
+706 FYLLIPQEA
-716 LLDEYEQGFSVQDM
+716 LLLEEYEQGFSVQDM
-730 FQVGSTGIC
+730 FQVGGTGIC
-739 SQRDHVV
+739 SKRDHVV

-769 RRIYNIKK
+769 RRKY
-777 DGRDWRLEYAIKDV
+777 DIKDTEGWKLGRAIENV
-791 KANANNLEEY
+791 KKNQHELEKY
-801 IVSCQ
+801 IVLCQ
-806 YRPFDFY
+806 YRPFDY
-813 YTYYTGKSKS
+813 RWTYYTDKSCG
-823 FIAYPRG
+823 FLTRPVYD
-830 EVFKHMLPPP
+830 VFKQMLPPP
-840 TNPKTPNQTCKNV
+840 PPTNSKTPNQTRKNV
-853 ALNIARQSKMH
+853 ALNTPRQLKNNDKS
-864 GEWRYVMAHKELV
+864 WTQCFISSC
-877 DINLIASAGSMG
+877 INDQGLSSGGNGAG
-889 VGYNYPICQFNNP
+889 VNYPLYRFRDP

-916 DKHYNHSFEPLEV
+916 DKHYNHHFEPLEV

-938 SPNYRK
+938 SPHYRK

-955 KILFTNNKDLFRVL
+955 KILFTNNKDLFRAL

-986 LNHSFEKLKDA
+986 LNYSFEKLKDA
-997 TIGGSYYKEAHE
+997 TIGESCYKEAH
-1009 RNPIIKK
+1009 NPIISKK
-1016 PSYNEPEQRLYI
+1016 PLHNEPEQRLYI

-1059 KNESCN
+1059 KDEPCD

-1095 LKGNDSQALMQEI
+1095 LKGNGSEALMQEI
-1108 LQNPP
+1108 LQNSTPP
-1113 PPPHLIPI
+1113 PPFNTNI
-1121 SPLSYRAKPK
+1121 
-1131 PSEILTLMPHSSAK
+1131 
-1145 KQAITISI
+1145 
-1153 AEAEVQPSLYSVLP
+1153 
-1167 NLALICDR
+1167 ALILSRQAKASLDFDAAFISKEASDLNISSGGG
-1175 GSKVSPISN
+1175 GS
-1184 VFVTNMLC
+1184 
-1192 DLHVNGS
+1192 
-1199 GSYAFLLYRLE
+1199 AFPLFCLV

>member
-7 ESIKDLTPESNEL
+7 KGIKDITHESNEL
-20 THRTFL
+20 MHRPSL
-26 QILLIS
+26 YNLLEG
-32 LKDDFN
+32 LKDHFN
-38 TEFKIE
+38 KEFKIE
-44 HEPKKDKQGG
+44 HEPKREQGG
-54 QPDFRVSYQGLNI
+54 QPDFRVSFQGLSI
-67 GYIENKRVGTDL
+67 GYIENKRVGTNL
-79 IQLLKSDQILKYLE
+79 RQLLKNDQILKYLE

-116 PLIKK
+116 PFIKK
-121 EISVSS
+121 EISVAS
-127 LDELSK
+127 LDEPSK
-133 PLKPNPQTECD
+133 PPKAQTERD
-144 LVELFKSFFNYE
+144 LIELFKSFFNHE

-161 NAKDFATHLSAPTK
+161 NAKDFATHLSPRTK
-175 YLKDALIQYQEKAQV
+175 YLKDALIQYQKDTHV

-221 LFLAKLNHPFEKIN
+221 LFIAKLNHPFEKIN

-260 DAIKEI
+260 DAIKDI
-266 QWLLDEILSLI
+266 QWLLNEILSLI
-277 NHVNM
+277 NHVDM

-310 LREKK
+310 LRQSK
-315 GVYYTPDSVVKFI
+315 GVYYTPDSVVEFI

-380 KTSDGGT
+380 KTSDGGI

-432 NDALQII
+432 DDALKII

-449 IAADRGLQPIFEKEL
+449 TIAYRGLQPIFEEEL
-464 KSAQEIKKDE
+464 KSAQKIKKDE
-474 KILIIT
+474 NILIIT

-498 VRATYGIEPEFQTIE
+498 VKATYGIEPEFQTIE
-513 IERNVKLTD
+513 IEKKVKLTD
-522 KIKKLLKNI
+522 KIKTLLKNL
-531 QTQNE
+531 QKQKE
-536 GDKSV
+536 SGS
-541 KNTNKDALKN
+541 KNALKE
-551 LKKLHSKY
+551 LKNLHSKY

-623 LNLHGNARKKEETPQ
+623 LNLHGNARKKEKTPQ
-638 GAKDENVF
+638 GADDENVF
-646 NIMQG
+646 NIKQG
-651 VSINLFVKKAQATKQ
+651 VSINLFVKNPQTTKQ
-666 KILQKIYYYDVYG
+666 KIHYYDVYG
-679 ERAEKY
+679 QRAEKY
-685 DFLAQNDLNSIEWL
+685 AFLAQHDLNSIEWL
-699 ELAPREP
+699 ELNPREP
-706 FYLLIPQKTS
+706 FYLLLPLKTH
-716 LLDEYEQGFSVQDM
+716 LLDEYEQGFSVQKM
-730 FQVGSTGIC
+730 FQIGSTGIC

-769 RRIYNIKK
+769 RRKYNIKK
-777 DGRDWRLEYAIKDV
+777 DGRDWCLEYAIKDV
-791 KANANNLEEY
+791 KANADNLEKY
-801 IVSCQ
+801 IVLCQ
-806 YRPFDFY
+806 YRPFDY
-813 YTYYTGKSKS
+813 RWTYYTGKSKS

-840 TNPKTPNQTCKNV
+840 PQQT
-853 ALNIARQSKMH
+853 
-864 GEWRYVMAHKELV
+864 
-877 DINLIASAGSMG
+877 
-889 VGYNYPICQFNNP
+889 
-902 NYTENFTPEFRSFI
+902 
-916 DKHYNHSFEPLEV
+916 
-929 LGYIYALLY
+929 
-938 SPNYRK
+938 
-944 RYEEFLKADYP
+944 LK
-955 KILFTNNKDLFRVL
+955 
-969 SLLGIEL
+969 
-976 IGLHVLNQES
+976 
-986 LNHSFEKLKDA
+986 
-997 TIGGSYYKEAHE
+997 
-1009 RNPIIKK
+1009 
-1016 PSYNEPEQRLYI
+1016 
-1028 NHSAY
+1028 
-1033 FRGVSEEIYNY
+1033 
-1044 MIGGYGVLDKYLKSH
+1044 
-1059 KNESCN
+1059 
-1065 FDHVSNIIKVIARTI
+1065 
-1080 EIQKT
+1080 
-1085 LGFLTSDLPH
+1085 
-1095 LKGNDSQALMQEI
+1095 
-1108 LQNPP
+1108 
-1113 PPPHLIPI
+1113 HLIK
-1121 SPLSYRAKPK
+1121 RAK
-1131 PSEILTLMPHSSAK
+1131 MP
-1145 KQAITISI
+1145 
-1153 AEAEVQPSLYSVLP
+1153 
-1167 NLALICDR
+1167 R
-1175 GSKVSPISN
+1175 
-1184 VFVTNMLC
+1184 
-1192 DLHVNGS
+1192 
-1199 GSYAFLLYRLE
+1199 

>member
-7 ESIKDLTPESNEL
+7 ENIKDITDKKNEL
-20 THRTFL
+20 THRPFL
-26 QILLIS
+26 HNLLDK
-32 LKDDFN
+32 LKNHFN
-38 TEFKIE
+38 KEFKIE
-44 HEPKKDKQGG
+44 HEPKRDQGS
-54 QPDFRVSYQGLNI
+54 QPDFRISYQGLNI

-79 IQLLKSDQILKYLE
+79 RKIVESEKSDQILKYLE

-105 FVWVGKDENNA
+105 FMWVGKDEKNA

-121 EISVSS
+121 EISVAS

-133 PLKPNPQTECD
+133 PPKAQTERD
-144 LVELFKSFFNYE
+144 LIELFKSFFNYE

-161 NAKDFATHLSAPTK
+161 NTKDFATHLSPRTR
-175 YLKDALIQYQEKAQV
+175 YLKEALIQNQEKTQV
-190 SSIFNNFKEYLY
+190 SSIFNNFKAYLY

-221 LFLAKLNHPFEKIN
+221 LFLAKLNHPFEKIDLN
-235 LDNVRS
+235 NVRS
-241 SIPENFAVIREMA
+241 FIPKNFAVIREMA

-260 DAIKEI
+260 DEIQDI
-266 QWLLDEILSLI
+266 QWLLNEILSSI
-277 NHVNM
+277 NHVDM
-282 DSIIKDLNDDKDP
+282 DSILKDLNDDKDP

-310 LREKK
+310 LRESK

-370 EAFRKALETR
+370 EAFRKALEMR

-432 NDALQII
+432 NDALKII

-449 IAADRGLQPIFEKEL
+449 IAAYRGLQPIFETEL

-474 KILIIT
+474 NILIIT

-487 ASSNE
+487 ASSNK

-498 VRATYGIEPEFQTIE
+498 VKATYGIEPEFQTIE
-513 IERNVKLTD
+513 VEKNVKLTD
-522 KIKKLLKNI
+522 KIKTLLSSVQIQKQSGSKNALKELKN
-531 QTQNE
+531 
-536 GDKSV
+536 
-541 KNTNKDALKN
+541 
-551 LKKLHSKY
+551 LHSKY
-559 KLQKEKNPK
+559 KLQNEKNSK

-623 LNLHGNARKKEETPQ
+623 LNLHGNARKKEKTPQ
-638 GAKDENVF
+638 GVKDENVF

-651 VSINLFVKKAQATKQ
+651 VSINLFVKKAQTTKP
-666 KILQKIYYYDVYG
+666 KIHYYDVYG
-679 ERAEKY
+679 QRAEKY
-685 DFLAQNDLNSIEWL
+685 AFLVRHDLNSIEWL
-699 ELAPREP
+699 ELTPRGP
-706 FYLLIPQKTS
+706 FYLLLPLKTP

-769 RRIYNIKK
+769 RRKYNIKK

-801 IVSCQ
+801 IVLCQ
-806 YRPFDFY
+806 YRPFDY
-813 YTYYTGKSKS
+813 RWTYYTGKSKS

-830 EVFKHMLPPP
+830 DVFKHMLPPPPP
-840 TNPKTPNQTCKNV
+840 TNPKTPNQTCKNA
-853 ALNIARQSKMH
+853 ALNTPRQLKNNDKS
-864 GEWRYVMAHKELV
+864 WTQCFISSS
-877 DINLIASAGSMG
+877 INDQGLSSGGNGAG
-889 VGYNYPICQFNNP
+889 VNYPLYQFKHP

-916 DKHYNHSFEPLEV
+916 DKHYSHSFEPLEV

-944 RYEEFLKADYP
+944 RYADFLKADYP

-976 IGLHVLNQES
+976 IGLHVLNKES
-986 LNHSFEKLKDA
+986 LNYSFKKLKDP
-997 TIGGSYYKEAHE
+997 TIGESWYKDE
-1009 RNPIIKK
+1009 RNPIIKE
-1016 PSYNEPEQRLYI
+1016 PSHNEPEQRLYI

-1033 FRGVSEEIYNY
+1033 FRGVSQEIYNY
-1044 MIGGYGVLDKYLKSH
+1044 RIGGYCVLDKYLKSH
-1059 KNESCN
+1059 KNEPCD
-1065 FDHVSNIIKVIARTI
+1065 FDHVTSIIKVIACTI

-1085 LGFLTSDLPH
+1085 LGFLTIDLPH

-1108 LQNPP
+1108 LHNPP
-1113 PPPHLIPI
+1113 PPPPFN
-1121 SPLSYRAKPK
+1121 
-1131 PSEILTLMPHSSAK
+1131 TN
-1145 KQAITISI
+1145 T
-1153 AEAEVQPSLYSVLP
+1153 
-1167 NLALICDR
+1167 ALIVSRQAKAIGELDFDGAFISKEASDNNIYRR
-1175 GSKVSPISN
+1175 GGGTAFPLFCITQSRSN
-1184 VFVTNMLC
+1184 L
-1192 DLHVNGS
+1192 
-1199 GSYAFLLYRLE
+1199 R

>member
-7 ESIKDLTPESNEL
+7 ESIKDLTPEKNEL
-20 THRTFL
+20 THRLFL
-26 QILLIS
+26 HNLLDK
-32 LKDDFN
+32 LKNHFN
-38 TEFKIE
+38 KEFKIE
-44 HEPKKDKQGG
+44 HEPKRDQGS
-54 QPDFRVSYQGLNI
+54 QPDFRVSFQGLNI
-67 GYIENKRVGTDL
+67 GYIENKRAGENL

-121 EISVSS
+121 EISVAS

-133 PLKPNPQTECD
+133 PLKPKPQTERD
-144 LVELFKSFFNYE
+144 LIELFKSFFNHE

-161 NAKDFATHLSAPTK
+161 NAKDFATHLSSRTR
-175 YLKDALIQYQEKAQV
+175 YLKEALIQYQEKAQV

-241 SIPENFAVIREMA
+241 SIPKNFAVIREMA

-266 QWLLDEILSLI
+266 QWLLNEILSLI
-277 NHVNM
+277 NHVDM
-282 DSIIKDLNDDKDP
+282 DSILKDLNDDKDP

-310 LREKK
+310 LRESK

-419 QAFKE
+419 QAFKD

-449 IAADRGLQPIFEKEL
+449 IAAHRGLQPIFEKEL
-464 KSAQEIKKDE
+464 KSAQKIKKDE
-474 KILIIT
+474 NILIIT

-492 GLFEWE
+492 SLFEWE
-498 VRATYGIEPEFQTIE
+498 VKATYGIEPEFQTIE
-513 IERNVKLTD
+513 IEKKVKLTD
-522 KIKKLLKNI
+522 KIQTLLKNI
-531 QTQNE
+531 QTQKE
-536 GDKSV
+536 SGS
-541 KNTNKDALKN
+541 KNALKE
-551 LKKLHSKY
+551 LKSLHSKY

-623 LNLHGNARKKEETPQ
+623 LNLHGNARKKEKTPQ

-646 NIMQG
+646 NIKQG
-651 VSINLFVKKAQATKQ
+651 VSINLFVKNPQVVK
-666 KILQKIYYYDVYG
+666 QKIYYYDVYG
-679 ERAEKY
+679 QRAEKY
-685 DFLAQNDLNSIEWL
+685 AFLAQNDLNSIEWL
-699 ELAPREP
+699 EIAPREP
-706 FYLLIPQKTS
+706 FYLLLPLKTP

-730 FQVGSTGIC
+730 FQISSVGIVTG
-739 SQRDHVV
+739 RDHIV

-759 DFSTLEPSEL
+759 DFSTLESSEL
-769 RRIYNIKK
+769 RRIYKIKK
-777 DGRDWRLEYAIKDV
+777 DSRDWRLEYAIKDV

-806 YRPFDFY
+806 YRPFDCRW
-813 YTYYTGKSKS
+813 TYYTGKSKS

-840 TNPKTPNQTCKNV
+840 
-853 ALNIARQSKMH
+853 
-864 GEWRYVMAHKELV
+864 
-877 DINLIASAGSMG
+877 
-889 VGYNYPICQFNNP
+889 
-902 NYTENFTPEFRSFI
+902 
-916 DKHYNHSFEPLEV
+916 
-929 LGYIYALLY
+929 
-938 SPNYRK
+938 
-944 RYEEFLKADYP
+944 
-955 KILFTNNKDLFRVL
+955 NK
-969 SLLGIEL
+969 
-976 IGLHVLNQES
+976 
-986 LNHSFEKLKDA
+986 
-997 TIGGSYYKEAHE
+997 
-1009 RNPIIKK
+1009 P
-1016 PSYNEPEQRLYI
+1016 
-1028 NHSAY
+1028 
-1033 FRGVSEEIYNY
+1033 
-1044 MIGGYGVLDKYLKSH
+1044 
-1059 KNESCN
+1059 
-1065 FDHVSNIIKVIARTI
+1065 
-1080 EIQKT
+1080 
-1085 LGFLTSDLPH
+1085 
-1095 LKGNDSQALMQEI
+1095 
-1108 LQNPP
+1108 
-1113 PPPHLIPI
+1113 
-1121 SPLSYRAKPK
+1121 
-1131 PSEILTLMPHSSAK
+1131 
-1145 KQAITISI
+1145 
-1153 AEAEVQPSLYSVLP
+1153 
-1167 NLALICDR
+1167 
-1175 GSKVSPISN
+1175 
-1184 VFVTNMLC
+1184 
-1192 DLHVNGS
+1192 
-1199 GSYAFLLYRLE
+1199 

>member
-7 ESIKDLTPESNEL
+7 EGIRDLTPEKNEL
-20 THRTFL
+20 THRLFL
-26 QILLIS
+26 HDLLDK
-32 LKDDFN
+32 LKNHFN
-38 TEFKIE
+38 KEFKIE
-44 HEPKKDKQGG
+44 HEPNRDKQGG

-67 GYIENKRVGTDL
+67 GYIENKKVGTDL
-79 IQLLKSDQILKYLE
+79 SQLLKSDQILKYLE

-105 FVWVGKDENNA
+105 FMWVGKDEKNA

-121 EISVSS
+121 EISIAS

-133 PLKPNPQTECD
+133 PLKPNPQTERD
-144 LVELFKSFFNYE
+144 LIELFKSFFNHE

-161 NAKDFATHLSAPTK
+161 NAKDFATHLSTPTK
-175 YLKDALIQYQEKAQV
+175 YLKDALITYQKDEQV
-190 SSIFNNFKEYLY
+190 SSIFKNFKEYLY
-202 EELSFEDFSDALAQ
+202 EELSFEDFSDAFAQ

-221 LFLAKLNHPFEKIN
+221 LFIAKLNHPSEKIN

-241 SIPENFAVIREMA
+241 SIPKNFAVIREMA

-266 QWLLDEILSLI
+266 QWLLNEILILI
-277 NHVNM
+277 NHVDM

-370 EAFRKALETR
+370 EAFRKALEVR

-449 IAADRGLQPIFEKEL
+449 IVAYRGLNPIFEKEL
-464 KSAQEIKKDE
+464 SNAQKIKKNE
-474 KILIIT
+474 NILIIT

-487 ASSNE
+487 ASENK

-498 VRATYGIEPEFQTIE
+498 VKATYGIEPEFQTIE
-513 IERNVKLTD
+513 TK
-522 KIKKLLKNI
+522 KNI
-531 QTQNE
+531 KLADEIQTLLNNIQKQKE
-536 GDKSV
+536 SGS
-541 KNTNKDALKN
+541 KNALKE
-551 LKKLHSKY
+551 LKSLHSKY

-583 KIESLG
+583 KIKSLG

-623 LNLHGNARKKEETPQ
+623 LNLHGNARKKEKTPQ

-666 KILQKIYYYDVYG
+666 KIYYYDVYG
-679 ERAEKY
+679 QRAEKY
-685 DFLAQNDLNSIEWL
+685 AFLVQNDLNSINWL
-699 ELAPREP
+699 ELAPRVP
-706 FYLLIPQKTS
+706 FYLLLPLKTP
-716 LLDEYEQGFSVQDM
+716 LLEEYEQGFSVQDM
-730 FQVGSTGIC
+730 FQVGGTGIC
-739 SQRDHVV
+739 SKKDHVV

-769 RRIYNIKK
+769 RRKY
-777 DGRDWRLEYAIKDV
+777 DIKDAEGWKLGRAIENV
-791 KANANNLEEY
+791 KKNQHELEKY

-806 YRPFDFY
+806 YRPFDY
-813 YTYYTGKSKS
+813 RWTYYTDKSCG
-823 FIAYPRG
+823 FLARPVYD
-830 EVFKHMLPPP
+830 VFKHMLPPP
-840 TNPKTPNQTCKNV
+840 PN
-853 ALNIARQSKMH
+853 
-864 GEWRYVMAHKELV
+864 
-877 DINLIASAGSMG
+877 
-889 VGYNYPICQFNNP
+889 
-902 NYTENFTPEFRSFI
+902 
-916 DKHYNHSFEPLEV
+916 
-929 LGYIYALLY
+929 
-938 SPNYRK
+938 
-944 RYEEFLKADYP
+944 
-955 KILFTNNKDLFRVL
+955 
-969 SLLGIEL
+969 
-976 IGLHVLNQES
+976 
-986 LNHSFEKLKDA
+986 
-997 TIGGSYYKEAHE
+997 
-1009 RNPIIKK
+1009 K
-1016 PSYNEPEQRLYI
+1016 P
-1028 NHSAY
+1028 
-1033 FRGVSEEIYNY
+1033 
-1044 MIGGYGVLDKYLKSH
+1044 
-1059 KNESCN
+1059 
-1065 FDHVSNIIKVIARTI
+1065 
-1080 EIQKT
+1080 
-1085 LGFLTSDLPH
+1085 
-1095 LKGNDSQALMQEI
+1095 
-1108 LQNPP
+1108 
-1113 PPPHLIPI
+1113 
-1121 SPLSYRAKPK
+1121 
-1131 PSEILTLMPHSSAK
+1131 
-1145 KQAITISI
+1145 
-1153 AEAEVQPSLYSVLP
+1153 
-1167 NLALICDR
+1167 
-1175 GSKVSPISN
+1175 
-1184 VFVTNMLC
+1184 
-1192 DLHVNGS
+1192 
-1199 GSYAFLLYRLE
+1199 

>member
-7 ESIKDLTPESNEL
+7 ESIKDLTLESNEL
-20 THRTFL
+20 THRPSL
-26 QILLIS
+26 YNLLDS
-32 LKDDFN
+32 LKDHFN
-38 TEFKIE
+38 KEFKIE
-44 HEPKKDKQGG
+44 HEPKRERGS
-54 QPDFRVSYQGLNI
+54 QPDFRISYQGLNI
-67 GYIENKRVGTDL
+67 GYIENKRAGTNL
-79 IQLLKSDQILKYLE
+79 SQLLKSDQILKYLE

-105 FVWVGKDENNA
+105 FMWVGKDENNE

-121 EISVSS
+121 EISVASP
-127 LDELSK
+127 DEFSK
-133 PLKPNPQTECD
+133 PLKPNPQTERD
-144 LVELFKSFFNYE
+144 LIELFKSFFNYE

-161 NAKDFATHLSAPTK
+161 NAKDFATHLSVPTK
-175 YLKDALIQYQEKAQV
+175 YLKDALIKYQEKAQV

-254 DFLKKL
+254 DFLKRL

-266 QWLLDEILSLI
+266 QWLLNEILSLI
-277 NHVNM
+277 NHVDM

-432 NDALQII
+432 NDALKII

-449 IAADRGLQPIFEKEL
+449 IVAYRGLSPIFEKEL
-464 KSAQEIKKDE
+464 SNAQEIKKNE
-474 KILIIT
+474 NILIIT

-498 VRATYGIEPEFQTIE
+498 VKATYGIEPEFQTIE
-513 IERNVKLTD
+513 IEKKVKLTD
-522 KIKKLLKNI
+522 KIKKFLNNI
-531 QTQNE
+531 QKQKE
-536 GDKSV
+536 SGS
-541 KNTNKDALKN
+541 KNALKE
-551 LKKLHSKY
+551 LKSLHSKY

-583 KIESLG
+583 KIELLG

-651 VSINLFVKKAQATKQ
+651 VSINLFVKKAQATKP
-666 KILQKIYYYDVYG
+666 KIFYYDVYG
-679 ERAEKY
+679 QRAEKY
-685 DFLAQNDLNSIEWL
+685 AFLAQNDLNSIEWL

-706 FYLLIPQKTS
+706 FYLLIPQETP
-716 LLDEYEQGFSVQDM
+716 LLEEYEQGFSVQDM
-730 FQVGSTGIC
+730 FQVGSVGIVTG
-739 SQRDHVV
+739 RDKI
-746 FHKDKESLLKLLK
+746 FIANNTESLKEQVLKYCNEFNEQCVK
-759 DFSTLEPSEL
+759 D
-769 RRIYNIKK
+769 IH
-777 DGRDWRLEYAIKDV
+777 
-791 KANANNLEEY
+791 
-801 IVSCQ
+801 
-806 YRPFDFY
+806 YRPFDMRKVY
-813 YTYYTGKSKS
+813 YDT
-823 FIAYPRG
+823 
-830 EVFKHMLPPP
+830 
-840 TNPKTPNQTCKNV
+840 
-853 ALNIARQSKMH
+853 
-864 GEWRYVMAHKELV
+864 
-877 DINLIASAGSMG
+877 
-889 VGYNYPICQFNNP
+889 
-902 NYTENFTPEFRSFI
+902 
-916 DKHYNHSFEPLEV
+916 
-929 LGYIYALLY
+929 
-938 SPNYRK
+938 
-944 RYEEFLKADYP
+944 
-955 KILFTNNKDLFRVL
+955 
-969 SLLGIEL
+969 
-976 IGLHVLNQES
+976 
-986 LNHSFEKLKDA
+986 
-997 TIGGSYYKEAHE
+997 
-1009 RNPIIKK
+1009 
-1016 PSYNEPEQRLYI
+1016 
-1028 NHSAY
+1028 
-1033 FRGVSEEIYNY
+1033 
-1044 MIGGYGVLDKYLKSH
+1044 
-1059 KNESCN
+1059 
-1065 FDHVSNIIKVIARTI
+1065 
-1080 EIQKT
+1080 
-1085 LGFLTSDLPH
+1085 
-1095 LKGNDSQALMQEI
+1095 
-1108 LQNPP
+1108 
-1113 PPPHLIPI
+1113 
-1121 SPLSYRAKPK
+1121 
-1131 PSEILTLMPHSSAK
+1131 
-1145 KQAITISI
+1145 
-1153 AEAEVQPSLYSVLP
+1153 
-1167 NLALICDR
+1167 
-1175 GSKVSPISN
+1175 
-1184 VFVTNMLC
+1184 
-1192 DLHVNGS
+1192 
-1199 GSYAFLLYRLE
+1199 

>member
-7 ESIKDLTPESNEL
+7 EGIKDLTPESNEH
-20 THRTFL
+20 THRAFL
-26 QILLIS
+26 QKLLTS

-38 TEFKIE
+38 KEFKIE

-79 IQLLKSDQILKYLE
+79 NRLLKSDQVLKYLE

-100 TDYLN
+100 TNYLD
-105 FVWVGKDENNA
+105 FVWVGKDENNE
-116 PLIKK
+116 PLIKRK
-121 EISVSS
+121 ISVAS

-133 PLKPNPQTECD
+133 PIKPNPQTERD
-144 LVELFKSFFNYE
+144 LIGFFKGFFNYE

-161 NAKDFATHLSAPTK
+161 NAKDFATHLSTPTK
-175 YLKDALIQYQEKAQV
+175 YLKDALIQYQKDTQV
-190 SSIFNNFKEYLY
+190 SSIFKNFKEYLY
-202 EELSFEDFSDALAQ
+202 EELSFKDFSDAFAQ

-241 SIPENFAVIREMA
+241 SIPKNFAVIREMA

-260 DAIKEI
+260 DAIQEI
-266 QWLLDEILSLI
+266 QWLLNEILSLI
-277 NHVNM
+277 NHVDM

-315 GVYYTPDSVVKFI
+315 GVYYTPDSVVEFI

-370 EAFRKALETR
+370 EAFRKALEVR

-449 IAADRGLQPIFEKEL
+449 IIAYRGLNPIFEKEL
-464 KSAQEIKKDE
+464 SNAQKIKKDE
-474 KILIIT
+474 NILIIT

-498 VRATYGIEPEFQTIE
+498 VKATYGIEPEFQTIE
-513 IERNVKLTD
+513 TKKNIKLTD
-522 KIKKLLKNI
+522 KIQTLLKNI
-531 QTQNE
+531 QTQKE
-536 GDKSV
+536 SGSK
-541 KNTNKDALKN
+541 KDLKALKS
-551 LKKLHSKY
+551 LHSKY

-623 LNLHGNARKKEETPQ
+623 LNLHGNARKKEEAPQ

-651 VSINLFVKKAQATKQ
+651 VSINLFVKKAQTTKP
-666 KILQKIYYYDVYG
+666 KIFYYDVYG
-679 ERAEKY
+679 QRAEKY
-685 DFLAQNDLNSIEWL
+685 AFLAQNDLNSINWL

-706 FYLLIPQKTS
+706 SYLLIPQETP
-716 LLDEYEQGFSVQDM
+716 LLEEYEQGFSVQEM
-730 FQVGSTGIC
+730 FKIGSTGIC

-746 FHKDKESLLKLLK
+746 FHKDKKSLLKLLK

-777 DGRDWRLEYAIKDV
+777 DGRDWRLNNAIREVETNIKR
-791 KANANNLEEY
+791 LEEY
-801 IVSCQ
+801 IVLCQ
-806 YRPFDFY
+806 YRPFDY
-813 YTYYTGKSKS
+813 RWTYYTGKSKS

-830 EVFKHMLPPP
+830 EVFRHMLPPP
-840 TNPKTPNQTCKNV
+840 PN
-853 ALNIARQSKMH
+853 
-864 GEWRYVMAHKELV
+864 
-877 DINLIASAGSMG
+877 
-889 VGYNYPICQFNNP
+889 
-902 NYTENFTPEFRSFI
+902 
-916 DKHYNHSFEPLEV
+916 
-929 LGYIYALLY
+929 
-938 SPNYRK
+938 
-944 RYEEFLKADYP
+944 
-955 KILFTNNKDLFRVL
+955 
-969 SLLGIEL
+969 
-976 IGLHVLNQES
+976 
-986 LNHSFEKLKDA
+986 
-997 TIGGSYYKEAHE
+997 
-1009 RNPIIKK
+1009 K
-1016 PSYNEPEQRLYI
+1016 P
-1028 NHSAY
+1028 
-1033 FRGVSEEIYNY
+1033 
-1044 MIGGYGVLDKYLKSH
+1044 
-1059 KNESCN
+1059 
-1065 FDHVSNIIKVIARTI
+1065 
-1080 EIQKT
+1080 
-1085 LGFLTSDLPH
+1085 
-1095 LKGNDSQALMQEI
+1095 
-1108 LQNPP
+1108 
-1113 PPPHLIPI
+1113 
-1121 SPLSYRAKPK
+1121 
-1131 PSEILTLMPHSSAK
+1131 
-1145 KQAITISI
+1145 
-1153 AEAEVQPSLYSVLP
+1153 
-1167 NLALICDR
+1167 
-1175 GSKVSPISN
+1175 
-1184 VFVTNMLC
+1184 
-1192 DLHVNGS
+1192 
-1199 GSYAFLLYRLE
+1199 

>member
-7 ESIKDLTPESNEL
+7 EGIKDLTPEKNEL
-20 THRTFL
+20 RHRYFL
-26 QILLIS
+26 HNLLDK
-32 LKDDFN
+32 LKNHFN
-38 TEFKIE
+38 KEFKIE
-44 HEPKKDKQGG
+44 HEPERKQGS
-54 QPDFRVSYQGLNI
+54 QPDFRISYQGLNI
-67 GYIENKRVGTDL
+67 GYIENKRVGTNL
-79 IQLLKSDQILKYLE
+79 NRLLKSDQVLKYLE

-105 FVWVGKDENNA
+105 FVWVGKDENNE

-121 EISVSS
+121 EISVAS

-133 PLKPNPQTECD
+133 PLKPNPQTERD
-144 LVELFKSFFNYE
+144 LIGFFRGFFNHE

-175 YLKDALIQYQEKAQV
+175 YLKDALITYQKDTHV
-190 SSIFNNFKEYLY
+190 SSIFKNFKEYLY
-202 EELSFEDFSDALAQ
+202 EELSFEDFSDAFAQ

-241 SIPENFAVIREMA
+241 SIPKNFAVIREMA

-260 DAIKEI
+260 DEIKEI
-266 QWLLDEILSLI
+266 QWLLNEILSSI
-277 NHVNM
+277 NHVDM
-282 DSIIKDLNDDKDP
+282 DSILKDLNDDKDP

-310 LREKK
+310 LRESK

-464 KSAQEIKKDE
+464 KSAQKIKKDE
-474 KILIIT
+474 NILIIT

-498 VRATYGIEPEFQTIE
+498 VKATYGIEPEFQTIE
-513 IERNVKLTD
+513 IEKKVKLTD
-522 KIKKLLKNI
+522 KIQTLLSSVQIQKQSGSKK
-531 QTQNE
+531 
-536 GDKSV
+536 
-541 KNTNKDALKN
+541 ALKE
-551 LKKLHSKY
+551 LKQLHSKY
-559 KLQKEKNPK
+559 KLQDERNPK

-583 KIESLG
+583 KIKSLG

-623 LNLHGNARKKEETPQ
+623 LNLHGNARKKEKTPQ

-651 VSINLFVKKAQATKQ
+651 VSINLFVKKVQATKP
-666 KILQKIYYYDVYG
+666 KIYYYDVYG
-679 ERAEKY
+679 GRAEKY
-685 DFLAQNDLNSIEWL
+685 AFLAQHDLNGINWL
-699 ELAPREP
+699 ELTPREP
-706 FYLLIPQKTS
+706 FYLLIPQETP
-716 LLDEYEQGFSVQDM
+716 LLDEYEQGFSVKDM
-730 FQVGSTGIC
+730 FQISSVGIVTG
-739 SQRDHVV
+739 RDHVI

-769 RRIYNIKK
+769 RRIYKIKK
-777 DGRDWRLEYAIKDV
+777 DSRDWRLEYAIKDV

-830 EVFKHMLPPP
+830 DVF
-840 TNPKTPNQTCKNV
+840 
-853 ALNIARQSKMH
+853 
-864 GEWRYVMAHKELV
+864 
-877 DINLIASAGSMG
+877 
-889 VGYNYPICQFNNP
+889 
-902 NYTENFTPEFRSFI
+902 
-916 DKHYNHSFEPLEV
+916 
-929 LGYIYALLY
+929 
-938 SPNYRK
+938 
-944 RYEEFLKADYP
+944 
-955 KILFTNNKDLFRVL
+955 
-969 SLLGIEL
+969 
-976 IGLHVLNQES
+976 
-986 LNHSFEKLKDA
+986 
-997 TIGGSYYKEAHE
+997 
-1009 RNPIIKK
+1009 
-1016 PSYNEPEQRLYI
+1016 
-1028 NHSAY
+1028 
-1033 FRGVSEEIYNY
+1033 
-1044 MIGGYGVLDKYLKSH
+1044 
-1059 KNESCN
+1059 
-1065 FDHVSNIIKVIARTI
+1065 
-1080 EIQKT
+1080 
-1085 LGFLTSDLPH
+1085 
-1095 LKGNDSQALMQEI
+1095 
-1108 LQNPP
+1108 
-1113 PPPHLIPI
+1113 
-1121 SPLSYRAKPK
+1121 
-1131 PSEILTLMPHSSAK
+1131 
-1145 KQAITISI
+1145 
-1153 AEAEVQPSLYSVLP
+1153 
-1167 NLALICDR
+1167 
-1175 GSKVSPISN
+1175 
-1184 VFVTNMLC
+1184 
-1192 DLHVNGS
+1192 
-1199 GSYAFLLYRLE
+1199 

>member
-7 ESIKDLTPESNEL
+7 ESIKDLTTEKNEL
-20 THRTFL
+20 THRLFL
-26 QILLIS
+26 HNLLKG
-32 LKDDFN
+32 LKDHFN
-38 TEFKIE
+38 KEFKIE
-44 HEPKKDKQGG
+44 HEPKKEQGS
-54 QPDFRVSYQGLNI
+54 QPDFRVSFQGLNI
-67 GYIENKRVGTDL
+67 GYIENKKAGANL
-79 IQLLKSDQILKYLE
+79 SQLLKSDQIRKYLE

-116 PLIKK
+116 PFIKK
-121 EISVSS
+121 EISVTSF
-127 LDELSK
+127 DELSK
-133 PLKPNPQTECD
+133 PLKPKPQTERD
-144 LVELFKSFFNYE
+144 LIELFKSFFNHE

-161 NAKDFATHLSAPTK
+161 NAKDFATHLSPRTR
-175 YLKDALIQYQEKAQV
+175 YLKDALIKYQEKTQV

-241 SIPENFAVIREMA
+241 SIPKNFAVIREMA

-260 DAIKEI
+260 DEIQEI
-266 QWLLDEILSLI
+266 QWLLNEILSSI
-277 NHVNM
+277 NHVDM
-282 DSIIKDLNDDKDP
+282 DFIIKDLNDDKDP

-310 LREKK
+310 LRESK

-432 NDALQII
+432 NDALKII

-449 IAADRGLQPIFEKEL
+449 IAAYRGLQPIFETEL

-498 VRATYGIEPEFQTIE
+498 VKATYGIEPEFQTIE
-513 IERNVKLTD
+513 IEKNVKLTD
-522 KIKKLLKNI
+522 KIKTLLKNL
-531 QTQNE
+531 QKQKE
-536 GDKSV
+536 SGG
-541 KNTNKDALKN
+541 KDALKA
-551 LKKLHSKY
+551 LKNLHSKY
-559 KLQKEKNPK
+559 KLQNEKNPK

-623 LNLHGNARKKEETPQ
+623 LNLHGNARKKEKTPQ

-646 NIMQG
+646 DIMQG
-651 VSINLFVKKAQATKQ
+651 VSINLFVKKAQITKP
-666 KILQKIYYYDVYG
+666 KIHYYDVYG
-679 ERAEKY
+679 QRAEKY
-685 DFLAQNDLNSIEWL
+685 AFLVQNDLNSIEWL
-699 ELAPREP
+699 EIAPRGP
-706 FYLLIPQKTS
+706 FYLLIPQETL

-730 FQVGSTGIC
+730 FQVGGTGIC
-739 SQRDHVV
+739 SKKDHVV

-769 RRIYNIKK
+769 RRIYKIKK
-777 DGRDWRLEYAIKDV
+777 DGRDWRLEYAIRDV
-791 KANANNLEEY
+791 RANADNLEKY
-801 IVSCQ
+801 IVLCQ
-806 YRPFDFY
+806 YRPFDY
-813 YTYYTGKSKS
+813 RWTYYTDKSCG
-823 FIAYPRG
+823 FLARPVYDT
-830 EVFKHMLPPP
+830 FKHMLPPPP
-840 TNPKTPNQTCKNV
+840 TNPKTPNQTRKNAV
-853 ALNIARQSKMH
+853 LITSRRFCQSQK
-864 GEWRYVMAHKELV
+864 
-877 DINLIASAGSMG
+877 SG
-889 VGYNYPICQFNNP
+889 VGFVSNKISGLRTWTCPGMEGGDYVNPLYHNP
-902 NYTENFTPEFRSFI
+902 NYTENFTPEFRNFI
-916 DKHYNHSFEPLEV
+916 DKHYNHPFEPLEI

-944 RYEEFLKADYP
+944 RYEDFLKADYP
-955 KILFTNNKDLFRVL
+955 KILFTKNKDLFRVL

-976 IGLHVLNQES
+976 IGLHVLNKES
-986 LNHSFEKLKDA
+986 LNYSFEKLKDA
-997 TIGGSYYKEAHE
+997 TIGESYYKEAH
-1009 RNPIIKK
+1009 NPIISKK
-1016 PSYNEPEQRLYI
+1016 PSHNEPEQRLYI

-1033 FRGVSEEIYNY
+1033 FRGVSQEIYDY
-1044 MIGGYGVLDKYLKSH
+1044 RIGGYCVLDKYLKSH
-1059 KNESCN
+1059 KGEPYD

-1095 LKGNDSQALMQEI
+1095 LKGNDSKALMQEI
-1108 LQNPP
+1108 LYNPP
-1113 PPPHLIPI
+1113 PP
-1121 SPLSYRAKPK
+1121 SPFN
-1131 PSEILTLMPHSSAK
+1131 TN
-1145 KQAITISI
+1145 T
-1153 AEAEVQPSLYSVLP
+1153 
-1167 NLALICDR
+1167 ALIVSRQAKAIGEFDFDAASISQEASDLNISSGGG
-1175 GSKVSPISN
+1175 GS
-1184 VFVTNMLC
+1184 VFPLFC
-1192 DLHVNGS
+1192 L
-1199 GSYAFLLYRLE
+1199 A

>member
-7 ESIKDLTPESNEL
+7 ESIKDLTPEKNEL
-20 THRTFL
+20 THRSFL
-26 QILLIS
+26 HNLLDK
-32 LKDDFN
+32 LKNHFN
-38 TEFKIE
+38 KEFKIE
-44 HEPKKDKQGG
+44 HEPERKQGS
-54 QPDFRVSYQGLNI
+54 QPDFRISYQGLNI
-67 GYIENKRVGTDL
+67 GYIENKRAGTDL
-79 IQLLKSDQILKYLE
+79 RKIVESEKSDQILKYLE

-100 TDYLN
+100 TDYLK
-105 FVWVGKDENNA
+105 FVWVGKDENNE

-121 EISVSS
+121 EISVAS

-133 PLKPNPQTECD
+133 TLKPKPQTERD
-144 LVELFKSFFNYE
+144 LIELFKSFFNYE

-161 NAKDFATHLSAPTK
+161 NAKDFATHLSAPTR
-175 YLKDALIQYQEKAQV
+175 YLKDALIQYQKDTQV
-190 SSIFNNFKEYLY
+190 SSIFKNFKEYLY
-202 EELSFEDFSDALAQ
+202 EELSFEDFSDAFAQ

-221 LFLAKLNHPFEKIN
+221 LFIAKLNHPSEKIN

-241 SIPENFAVIREMA
+241 SIPKNFAVIREMA

-266 QWLLDEILSLI
+266 QWLLNEILSLI
-277 NHVNM
+277 NHVDM
-282 DSIIKDLNDDKDP
+282 DSILKDLNDDKDP

-449 IAADRGLQPIFEKEL
+449 IVAYRGLQPIFEKEL

-487 ASSNE
+487 ASENK

-498 VRATYGIEPEFQTIE
+498 VKATYGIEPEFQTIE
-513 IERNVKLTD
+513 TKKNIKLTD
-522 KIKKLLKNI
+522 EIQTLLKNI
-531 QTQNE
+531 QTQKESNS
-536 GDKSV
+536 K
-541 KNTNKDALKN
+541 KDLKALKN
-551 LKKLHSKY
+551 LHSKY

-638 GAKDENVF
+638 GATDENVF

-651 VSINLFVKKAQATKQ
+651 VSINLFVKKAQTTKP
-666 KILQKIYYYDVYG
+666 KIYYYDVYG
-679 ERAEKY
+679 QRAEKY
-685 DFLAQNDLNSIEWL
+685 AFLAQNDLNSINWL
-699 ELAPREP
+699 ELTPREP
-706 FYLLIPQKTS
+706 FYLLLPLKTP
-716 LLDEYEQGFSVQDM
+716 LLEEYEQGFSVQEM
-730 FQVGSTGIC
+730 FQVGGTGIC
-739 SQRDHVV
+739 SKRDHVV

-769 RRIYNIKK
+769 RRKY
-777 DGRDWRLEYAIKDV
+777 DIKDTEGWKLGKAIENV
-791 KANANNLEEY
+791 KKNQHELEKY
-801 IVSCQ
+801 IVLCQ
-806 YRPFDFY
+806 YRPFDY
-813 YTYYTGKSKS
+813 RWTYYTDKSCG
-823 FIAYPRG
+823 FLARPVYD
-830 EVFKHMLPPP
+830 VFKHMFSPPP
-840 TNPKTPNQTCKNV
+840 
-853 ALNIARQSKMH
+853 
-864 GEWRYVMAHKELV
+864 
-877 DINLIASAGSMG
+877 
-889 VGYNYPICQFNNP
+889 
-902 NYTENFTPEFRSFI
+902 
-916 DKHYNHSFEPLEV
+916 
-929 LGYIYALLY
+929 
-938 SPNYRK
+938 
-944 RYEEFLKADYP
+944 
-955 KILFTNNKDLFRVL
+955 NK
-969 SLLGIEL
+969 
-976 IGLHVLNQES
+976 
-986 LNHSFEKLKDA
+986 
-997 TIGGSYYKEAHE
+997 
-1009 RNPIIKK
+1009 P
-1016 PSYNEPEQRLYI
+1016 
-1028 NHSAY
+1028 
-1033 FRGVSEEIYNY
+1033 
-1044 MIGGYGVLDKYLKSH
+1044 
-1059 KNESCN
+1059 
-1065 FDHVSNIIKVIARTI
+1065 
-1080 EIQKT
+1080 
-1085 LGFLTSDLPH
+1085 
-1095 LKGNDSQALMQEI
+1095 
-1108 LQNPP
+1108 
-1113 PPPHLIPI
+1113 
-1121 SPLSYRAKPK
+1121 
-1131 PSEILTLMPHSSAK
+1131 
-1145 KQAITISI
+1145 
-1153 AEAEVQPSLYSVLP
+1153 
-1167 NLALICDR
+1167 
-1175 GSKVSPISN
+1175 
-1184 VFVTNMLC
+1184 
-1192 DLHVNGS
+1192 
-1199 GSYAFLLYRLE
+1199 

>member
-1 MLKEYL
+1 M
-7 ESIKDLTPESNEL
+7 
-20 THRTFL
+20 
-26 QILLIS
+26 
-32 LKDDFN
+32 
-38 TEFKIE
+38 
-44 HEPKKDKQGG
+44 
-54 QPDFRVSYQGLNI
+54 
-67 GYIENKRVGTDL
+67 
-79 IQLLKSDQILKYLE
+79 
-93 LNPNLML
+93 
-100 TDYLN
+100 
-105 FVWVGKDENNA
+105 
-116 PLIKK
+116 
-121 EISVSS
+121 
-127 LDELSK
+127 
-133 PLKPNPQTECD
+133 
-144 LVELFKSFFNYE
+144 
-156 AAPIT
+156 
-161 NAKDFATHLSAPTK
+161 
-175 YLKDALIQYQEKAQV
+175 
-190 SSIFNNFKEYLY
+190 
-202 EELSFEDFSDALAQ
+202 SFEDFSDALAQ

-260 DAIKEI
+260 DGIKEI
-266 QWLLDEILSLI
+266 QWLLNEILSSI
-277 NHVNM
+277 NHVDM
-282 DSIIKDLNDDKDP
+282 DSILKDLNDDKDP

-310 LREKK
+310 LRESK

-370 EAFRKALETR
+370 EAFRKALEMR
-380 KTSDGGT
+380 KTSDGGI

-404 EYLIAPYAIAHLNLS
+404 EYLIAPYAIAHLNIS

-432 NDALQII
+432 NDAFKII

-449 IAADRGLQPIFEKEL
+449 IAAYRGLNPIFETEL
-464 KSAQEIKKDE
+464 LNAQEIKKDE
-474 KILIIT
+474 NILIIT

-498 VRATYGIEPEFQTIE
+498 VKATYGIEPEFQTIE
-513 IERNVKLTD
+513 IEKKVKLAD
-522 KIKKLLKNI
+522 KIKTLLKNI
-531 QTQNE
+531 QTQKQ

-541 KNTNKDALKN
+541 KNTNKDAIKN
-551 LKKLHSKY
+551 LKQIHSKY
-559 KLQKEKNPK
+559 KLQDERNPK

-623 LNLHGNARKKEETPQ
+623 LNLHGNARKKEKTPQ
-638 GAKDENVF
+638 GADDENVF
-646 NIMQG
+646 NIKQG
-651 VSINLFVKKAQATKQ
+651 VSINLFVKKAQATK
-666 KILQKIYYYDVYG
+666 KICYYDVYG

-685 DFLAQNDLNSIEWL
+685 AFLAQNDLNSIEWL

-706 FYLLIPQKTS
+706 FYLLLPLEMC

-730 FQVGSTGIC
+730 FQISSVGIVTG
-739 SQRDHVV
+739 RDRI
-746 FHKDKESLLKLLK
+746 FIANNTESLKEQVLKYCNE
-759 DFSTLEPSEL
+759 FNEQC
-769 RRIYNIKK
+769 
-777 DGRDWRLEYAIKDV
+777 IKD
-791 KANANNLEEY
+791 
-801 IVSCQ
+801 IH
-806 YRPFDFY
+806 YRPFDIRKVY
-813 YTYYTGKSKS
+813 YDTKKLERARENT
-823 FIAYPRG
+823 
-830 EVFKHMLPPP
+830 FKHMLPPP
-840 TNPKTPNQTCKNV
+840 TNPKTPNQTRKNV
-853 ALNIARQSKMH
+853 ALNTPRQLKNNDKS
-864 GEWRYVMAHKELV
+864 WTQCFISSR
-877 DINLIASAGSMG
+877 INDQGLSSGGNGAG
-889 VGYNYPICQFNNP
+889 VNYPLYQFRDP

-944 RYEEFLKADYP
+944 RYEEFLKIDYP
-955 KILFTNNKDLFRVL
+955 KILFTENKDLFRTL

-986 LNHSFEKLKDA
+986 LNYSFEKLKDA
-997 TIGGSYYKEAHE
+997 TIGESGYIEVHE

-1016 PSYNEPEQRLYI
+1016 PSHNEQRLYI
-1028 NHSAY
+1028 NHSTY
-1033 FRGVSEEIYNY
+1033 FSGVSQEIYDY
-1044 MIGGYGVLDKYLKSH
+1044 RIGGYCVLDKYLKSH
-1059 KNESCN
+1059 KNEPCD
-1065 FDHVSNIIKVIARTI
+1065 FDHVTRIIKIIARTI

-1095 LKGNDSQALMQEI
+1095 LKGNDSKALMQEI

-1113 PPPHLIPI
+1113 PPPHLIPM

-1131 PSEILTLMPHSSAK
+1131 PSETLTLIPHSSAK
-1145 KQAITISI
+1145 RQAITTST
-1153 AEAEVQPSLYSVLP
+1153 AEVGDRSSPYSVSP

-1175 GSKVSPISN
+1175 GSKVSLISN
-1184 VFVTNMLC
+1184 LFVTNMLC

-1199 GSYAFLLYRLE
+1199 GSYAFLLYRLT

>member
-7 ESIKDLTPESNEL
+7 EKIKDITPESNEL
-20 THRTFL
+20 THRGSL
-26 QILLIS
+26 ENLLTS
-32 LKDDFN
+32 LKDNFN
-38 TEFKIE
+38 KEFKIE

-54 QPDFRVSYQGLNI
+54 QPDFRISYQGLNI
-67 GYIENKRVGTDL
+67 GYIENKRVGTNL
-79 IQLLKSDQILKYLE
+79 NRLLKSDQVLKYLE

-105 FVWVGKDENNA
+105 FMWVGKDENNA

-121 EISVSS
+121 EISVAS

-133 PLKPNPQTECD
+133 PLKPNPQTEHD
-144 LVELFKSFFNYE
+144 LIGFFKGFFNYE

-161 NAKDFATHLSAPTK
+161 NAKDFATHLSPRTK
-175 YLKDALIQYQEKAQV
+175 YLKDALITYQQEDQV
-190 SSIFNNFKEYLY
+190 SSIFKNFKEYLY

-241 SIPENFAVIREMA
+241 SIPKNFAVIREMA

-260 DAIKEI
+260 DEIEEI
-266 QWLLDEILSLI
+266 QWLLNEILRSI
-277 NHVNM
+277 NHVDM
-282 DSIIKDLNDDKDP
+282 DSILKDLNDDKDP

-310 LREKK
+310 LRESN

-487 ASSNE
+487 ASENK

-498 VRATYGIEPEFQTIE
+498 VKATYGIDPEFQTIE
-513 IERNVKLTD
+513 IEKNVKLTD
-522 KIKKLLKNI
+522 KIQTLLSSVQIQKQSGSKNALKELKN
-531 QTQNE
+531 
-536 GDKSV
+536 
-541 KNTNKDALKN
+541 
-551 LKKLHSKY
+551 LHSKY

-583 KIESLG
+583 KIKSLG

-666 KILQKIYYYDVYG
+666 KIHYHDVYG

-685 DFLAQNDLNSIEWL
+685 AFLAQHDLNSINWL
-699 ELAPREP
+699 ELTPRAP
-706 FYLLIPQKTS
+706 FYLLLPLKTP
-716 LLDEYEQGFSVQDM
+716 LLDEYEQGFSVQEM

-769 RRIYNIKK
+769 RRKYNIKK
-777 DGRDWRLEYAIKDV
+777 DGRDWRLEYAIKDI

-806 YRPFDFY
+806 CRPFDFY

-840 TNPKTPNQTCKNV
+840 PPN
-853 ALNIARQSKMH
+853 
-864 GEWRYVMAHKELV
+864 
-877 DINLIASAGSMG
+877 
-889 VGYNYPICQFNNP
+889 
-902 NYTENFTPEFRSFI
+902 
-916 DKHYNHSFEPLEV
+916 
-929 LGYIYALLY
+929 
-938 SPNYRK
+938 
-944 RYEEFLKADYP
+944 
-955 KILFTNNKDLFRVL
+955 
-969 SLLGIEL
+969 
-976 IGLHVLNQES
+976 
-986 LNHSFEKLKDA
+986 
-997 TIGGSYYKEAHE
+997 
-1009 RNPIIKK
+1009 K
-1016 PSYNEPEQRLYI
+1016 P
-1028 NHSAY
+1028 
-1033 FRGVSEEIYNY
+1033 
-1044 MIGGYGVLDKYLKSH
+1044 
-1059 KNESCN
+1059 
-1065 FDHVSNIIKVIARTI
+1065 
-1080 EIQKT
+1080 
-1085 LGFLTSDLPH
+1085 
-1095 LKGNDSQALMQEI
+1095 
-1108 LQNPP
+1108 
-1113 PPPHLIPI
+1113 
-1121 SPLSYRAKPK
+1121 
-1131 PSEILTLMPHSSAK
+1131 
-1145 KQAITISI
+1145 
-1153 AEAEVQPSLYSVLP
+1153 
-1167 NLALICDR
+1167 
-1175 GSKVSPISN
+1175 
-1184 VFVTNMLC
+1184 
-1192 DLHVNGS
+1192 
-1199 GSYAFLLYRLE
+1199 

>member
-7 ESIKDLTPESNEL
+7 EGIKDLTTEKNEP
-20 THRTFL
+20 THRRPL
-26 QILLIS
+26 ENLLIS
-32 LKDDFN
+32 LKDHFN
-38 TEFKIE
+38 KEFKIE
-44 HEPKKDKQGG
+44 HEPKRERGS

-67 GYIENKRVGTDL
+67 GYIENKKVGTDL
-79 IQLLKSDQILKYLE
+79 NQLLENKQILKYLE

-116 PLIKK
+116 PFIKK
-121 EISVSS
+121 EISVAS

-133 PLKPNPQTECD
+133 PLKPNPQTERD
-144 LVELFKSFFNYE
+144 LIGFFKGFFNYE

-161 NAKDFATHLSAPTK
+161 NAKDFATHLSPRTK
-175 YLKDALIQYQEKAQV
+175 YLKDALIQYQKDTHV

-202 EELSFEDFSDALAQ
+202 EELSFEDFSDAFAQ

-221 LFLAKLNHPFEKIN
+221 LFIAKLNHPFEKID

-241 SIPENFAVIREMA
+241 SIPKNFAVIREMA

-266 QWLLDEILSLI
+266 QWLLNEILSLI
-277 NHVNM
+277 NHVDM
-282 DSIIKDLNDDKDP
+282 GSILKDLNDDKDP

-335 LKTHFKDAPLGLK
+335 LKTRFKDAPLGLK

-370 EAFRKALETR
+370 EAFRKALEMR
-380 KTSDGGT
+380 KTSDGGI

-474 KILIIT
+474 NILIIT

-487 ASSNE
+487 ASENK

-498 VRATYGIEPEFQTIE
+498 VKATYGIEPEFQTIE
-513 IERNVKLTD
+513 IEKNVKLTD
-522 KIKKLLKNI
+522 KIQTLLSSVQI
-531 QTQNE
+531 QKQS
-536 GDKSV
+536 GS
-541 KNTNKDALKN
+541 KDALKE

-583 KIESLG
+583 KIKSLG

-646 NIMQG
+646 NIKQG
-651 VSINLFVKKAQATKQ
+651 VSINLFVKKAQTTKQ
-666 KILQKIYYYDVYG
+666 KIHYYDVYG
-679 ERAEKY
+679 QRAEKY
-685 DFLAQNDLNSIEWL
+685 TFLAQNDLNSIEWL
-699 ELAPREP
+699 EIAPRAP
-706 FYLLIPQKTS
+706 FYLLLPLKTP

-730 FQVGSTGIC
+730 FQVGGTGIC
-739 SQRDHVV
+739 SKRDHVV

-769 RRIYNIKK
+769 RRKYDIG
-777 DGRDWRLEYAIKDV
+777 DDSRDWRLNNAIKEV
-791 KANANNLEEY
+791 KTNIKRLEEY

-806 YRPFDFY
+806 YRPFDY
-813 YTYYTGKSKS
+813 RWTYYTSNS
-823 FIAYPRG
+823 RTFLAYPVYD
-830 EVFKHMLPPP
+830 VFKHMLPPP
-840 TNPKTPNQTCKNV
+840 
-853 ALNIARQSKMH
+853 
-864 GEWRYVMAHKELV
+864 
-877 DINLIASAGSMG
+877 
-889 VGYNYPICQFNNP
+889 
-902 NYTENFTPEFRSFI
+902 
-916 DKHYNHSFEPLEV
+916 
-929 LGYIYALLY
+929 
-938 SPNYRK
+938 
-944 RYEEFLKADYP
+944 
-955 KILFTNNKDLFRVL
+955 NK
-969 SLLGIEL
+969 
-976 IGLHVLNQES
+976 
-986 LNHSFEKLKDA
+986 
-997 TIGGSYYKEAHE
+997 
-1009 RNPIIKK
+1009 P
-1016 PSYNEPEQRLYI
+1016 
-1028 NHSAY
+1028 
-1033 FRGVSEEIYNY
+1033 
-1044 MIGGYGVLDKYLKSH
+1044 
-1059 KNESCN
+1059 
-1065 FDHVSNIIKVIARTI
+1065 
-1080 EIQKT
+1080 
-1085 LGFLTSDLPH
+1085 
-1095 LKGNDSQALMQEI
+1095 
-1108 LQNPP
+1108 
-1113 PPPHLIPI
+1113 
-1121 SPLSYRAKPK
+1121 
-1131 PSEILTLMPHSSAK
+1131 
-1145 KQAITISI
+1145 
-1153 AEAEVQPSLYSVLP
+1153 
-1167 NLALICDR
+1167 
-1175 GSKVSPISN
+1175 
-1184 VFVTNMLC
+1184 
-1192 DLHVNGS
+1192 
-1199 GSYAFLLYRLE
+1199 